1 MKKTPFL
8 ALLLA
13 CSLGAMAQTASSLTD
28 YVEPRIGTAHCRS
41 FHFAPGSMPFGMAKP
56 GPSTNGSLGNADGWQ
71 ATGYDYRDKSI
82 EGFVCTHEF
91 QVGGI
96 TVAPS
101 TGLLLTTPGNPDG
114 TGPRGYR
121 SGYTHDDEEATAGYY
136 RVMLND
142 YDINAEVT
150 ATQRVA
156 FMRFTYPETQ
166 MAHLIFDIGHQQ
178 GESGKVKDAEVWVS
192 EDGTVEGWVVTLPEY
207 IKKYQRGADQRIYFS
222 AVVDKKPVFVGT
234 FNGDEAYEDRTYAHG
249 KGAGAY
255 LNFHTKDGDQIT
267 VKVGI
272 SYTSVQNARINLK
285 AEATGVSFDQAR
297 AASQQAWEEA
307 LSRIKVEQGAWGKVQ
322 EKTKGTKNSTAS
334 SPSSLAPDMVK
345 FYTGLYHAL
354 LGRGV
359 MSDVNGAY
367 PKHDGTI
374 GQVPMKDGKP
384 LYRMFNTDAMWG
396 GQWNLTQL
404 WALAY
409 PDHLSEFVS
418 STLQEYKDCGWLADG
433 LANSKYVSGVGTNQL
448 PLMIDAAYQ
457 CGIRDFDLDLAYEAC
472 LKNEMDGENRPEG
485 AGKDDTA
492 DFVELGYAPHK
503 NPGERGEDFYFSGSH
518 TLEYSFSA
526 YATAMLA
533 KSLGETEY
541 YDKLMWMARGWE
553 RIFDEKTGYMHP
565 RLKNGEFIA
574 NFDPMQVW
582 RGFQEGNA
590 VQYTFYVPHMPEE
603 LIKKVGADEFNK
615 RLNDIFTASQPQI
628 FSGGKEID
636 AFAGLRTYY
645 NQGNQPCLHISWLF
659 NHSGRPDLSQKWVRA
674 ICDEFYGT
682 DGIHGYGYGQ
692 DEDQGQ
698 LGAWYVMSALGLF
711 AVDGLTSPEPAFSI
725 GSPVFDKATIKLN
738 KDYYKGSE
746 FVITTKNNSK
756 KNVYVQSQ
764 KLINGE
770 KSSAGSIKFSDVVK
784 GGTLEL
790 TMTKKPDA
798 SKSAQKK

>member
-1 MKKTPFL
+1 MKRN
-8 ALLLA
+8 LLLPTLFA
-13 CSLGAMAQTASSLTD
+13 CTITAAAQTAQSLTSF
-28 YVEPRIGTAHCRS
+28 VEPRIGTAHCRS

-101 TGLLLTTPGNPDG
+101 TGVLLTTPGHPDG
-114 TGPRGYR
+114 TSSKGYR
-121 SGYTHDDEEATAGYY
+121 SAFTHDEEYATAGYY
-136 RVMLND
+136 QVRLQD

-150 ATQRVA
+150 ATDRVA
-156 FMRFTYPETQ
+156 FLRFTFPESKT
-166 MAHLIFDIGHQQ
+166 AHLIFDIGHQQ
-178 GESGKVKDAEVWVS
+178 GESGKVKDAEVWIN
-192 EDGTVEGWVVTLPEY
+192 EDGSVEGWVVTLPEY

-222 AVVDKKPVFVGT
+222 AVIDKKAVSAGT
-234 FNGDEAYEDRTYAHG
+234 FNGNDIHENETYAHG
-249 KGAGAY
+249 IGAGAY
-255 LNFHTKDGDQIT
+255 LNFNTAEDEQIT
-267 VKVGI
+267 AKVGI

-285 AEATGVSFDQAR
+285 AEAANVSFDQAR

-307 LSRIKVEQGAWGKVQ
+307 LGRIIIDQQ
-322 EKTKGTKNSTAS
+322 ELVKNEERRTKNKSNS
-334 SPSSLAPDMVK
+334 DSSLFTLHSSLIK
-345 FYTGLYHAL
+345 FYTGLYHGL

-374 GQVPMKDGKP
+374 GQVPMEGGKP
-384 LYRMFNTDAMWG
+384 KFRMFNTDAMWG

-404 WALAY
+404 WALVY
-409 PDHLSEFVS
+409 PEHLSEFVS

-472 LKNEMDGENRPEG
+472 LKNELDGEHRPEG

-533 KSLGETEY
+533 KSLGQMEY

-615 RLNDIFTASQPQI
+615 RLDDIFTASQPQI

-698 LGAWYVMSALGLF
+698 LGSWYVMAAIGLF
-711 AVDGLTSPEPAFSI
+711 AVDGLTSPEPVFSI
-725 GSPVFDKATIKLN
+725 GSPLFDKVTIKLN
-738 KDYYKGSE
+738 PKYFKGKE
-746 FVITTKNNSK
+746 FVITTQNNSK
-756 KNVYVQSQ
+756 KNVYLQTVS
-764 KLINGE
+764 INGKE
-770 KSSAGSIKFSDVVK
+770 STEGSIKFADVVN
-784 GGTLEL
+784 GGTLEM
-790 TMTKKPDA
+790 TMDKKPPMADQI
-798 SKSAQKK
+798 K

>member
-1 MKKTPFL
+1 MKRLLF
-8 ALLLA
+8 LLLA
-13 CSLGAMAQTASSLTD
+13 SCSLLLVQAERLTD

-71 ATGYDYRDKSI
+71 ATGYDYRDTSI

-101 TGLLLTTPGNPDG
+101 TGLLLTTPGKPDG

-121 SGYTHDDEEATAGYY
+121 SAYSHDEEYATAGYY
-136 RVMLND
+136 QVLLQD

-156 FMRFTYPETQ
+156 FLRFTYPETQ
-166 MAHLIFDIGHQQ
+166 TAHLIFDIGHQQ
-178 GESGKVKDAEVWVS
+178 GESGKVKDAEVWIN
-192 EDGTVEGWVVTLPEY
+192 EDGTVEGWVITRPEY
-207 IKKYQRGADQRIYFS
+207 IKKYQPGADQRIYFS
-222 AVVDKKPVFVGT
+222 AVTDKKSTIFGT
-234 FNGDEAYEDRTYAHG
+234 FNGDDIHEGQTYAHG
-249 KGAGAY
+249 VGAGAY
-255 LNFHTKDGDQIT
+255 LNFVTKPDEQVT

-297 AASQQAWEEA
+297 DASQMIWGEA
-307 LSRIKVEQGAWGKVQ
+307 LGRIRVEGKN
-322 EKTKGTKNSTAS
+322 EDDLK
-334 SPSSLAPDMVK
+334 K

-374 GQVPMKDGKP
+374 GQVPLEHGVPKHH
-384 LYRMFNTDAMWG
+384 MFNTDAMWG

-409 PDHLSEFVS
+409 PDLLSEFVS
-418 STLQEYKDCGWLADG
+418 STLQEYEDCGWLADG

-457 CGIRDFDLDLAYEAC
+457 CGIRDFDLELAYDAC
-472 LKNEMDGENRPEG
+472 LKNELDGENRPEG

-526 YATAMLA
+526 YATAMFA
-533 KSLGETEY
+533 KSLGKTEY
-541 YDKLMWMARGWE
+541 LDRLMWMSRGWE

-590 VQYTFYVPHMPEE
+590 VQYTFYVPHTPEE
-603 LIKKVGADEFNK
+603 LIAKVGKDEFNK
-615 RLNDIFTASQPQI
+615 RLNDIFVASQPQI

-659 NHSGRPDLSQKWVRA
+659 NHSDRPDLSQKWVRA

-698 LGAWYVMSALGLF
+698 LGAWYVMAALGLF
-711 AVDGLTSPEPAFSI
+711 AVDGLTSPDPSFSI
-725 GSPVFDKATIKLN
+725 GSPIFDKAVIQLN
-738 KDYYKGSE
+738 PQYYKGRE
-746 FVITTKNNSK
+746 FVITARNNSK
-756 KNVYVQSQ
+756 KNVYVQPE

-770 KSSAGSIKFSDVVK
+770 TTTAGSIKFRDVVK
-784 GGTLEL
+784 GGTMEL
-790 TMTKKPDA
+790 TMLKKPA
-798 SKSAQKK
+798 KN

>member
-1 MKKTPFL
+1 MKRHLFL
-8 ALLLA
+8 ASLLA
-13 CSLGAMAQTASSLTD
+13 CTLVSMAQASKSLLQ
-28 YVEPRIGTAHCRS
+28 YVEPRIGTAHCRA

-71 ATGYDYRDKSI
+71 ATGYDYRDTSI

-101 TGLLLTTPGNPDG
+101 TGQLRTIPGLPDG
-114 TGPRGYR
+114 TGPKGYR
-121 SGYTHDDEEATAGYY
+121 SAFSHEEEYATAGYY
-136 RVMLND
+136 QVMLKD
-142 YDINAEVT
+142 YGINAEVT

-156 FMRFTYPETQ
+156 YLRFTFPESSS
-166 MAHLIFDIGHQQ
+166 AHLIFDIGHQQ
-178 GESGKVKDAEVWVS
+178 GESGKVKDSEVWIN
-192 EDGTVEGWVVTLPEY
+192 EDGTVEGYVITRPEY
-207 IKKYQRGADQRIYFS
+207 IKKYQPNADQRIYFS
-222 AVVDKKPVFVGT
+222 AVVDKKANSHGT
-234 FNGDEAYEDRTYAHG
+234 FNGEEVHENQTYAHG
-249 KGAGAY
+249 LGAGAY
-255 LNFHTKDGDQIT
+255 LNYNTKKGEQIT
-267 VKVGI
+267 AKVGI

-285 AEATGVSFDQAR
+285 AEATSVGFDQAR
-297 AASQQAWEEA
+297 DASQMIWGEA
-307 LSRIKVEQGAWGKVQ
+307 LGRIRVEGKN
-322 EKTKGTKNSTAS
+322 EEDLK
-334 SPSSLAPDMVK
+334 K

-374 GQVPMKDGKP
+374 GQVPVEHGAPKHH
-384 LYRMFNTDAMWG
+384 MFNTDAMWG

-409 PDHLSEFVS
+409 PEHLSEFVS

-472 LKNEMDGENRPEG
+472 LKNEMDGNHRPEG

-503 NPGERGEDFYFSGSH
+503 NLGERGEDFYFSGSH
-518 TLEYSFSA
+518 TLEYAFSA
-526 YATAMLA
+526 YATAMLG
-533 KSLGETEY
+533 KSLGKTQD
-541 YDKLMWMARGWE
+541 YDKLIWMSKGWE

-565 RLKNGEFIA
+565 RLKNGDFIA

-590 VQYTFYVPHMPEE
+590 VQYTFYVPHTPEE
-603 LIKKVGADEFNK
+603 LIKKVGKDEFNK

-698 LGAWYVMSALGLF
+698 LGAWYVMSSIGLF

-725 GSPVFDKATIKLN
+725 GSPIFDKVVIKLN
-738 KDYYKGSE
+738 KQYYKGDE

-756 KNVYVQSQ
+756 QNVYVKPS
-764 KLINGE
+764 KVINGK
-770 KSSAGSIKFSDVVK
+770 KSTAGSIKFSDVTN
-784 GGTLEL
+784 GGTLNL
-790 TMTKKPDA
+790 TMKK
-798 SKSAQKK
+798 

>member
-1 MKKTPFL
+1 MKAKATLLFL
-8 ALLLA
+8 PLT
-13 CSLGAMAQTASSLTD
+13 CSFLVLKAQSLVS
-28 YVEPRIGTAHCRS
+28 YVEPRIGTAHCRA

-71 ATGYDYRDKSI
+71 ATGYDYRDTSI

-101 TGLLLTTPGNPDG
+101 TGQLFTIPGNPDG

-121 SGYTHDDEEATAGYY
+121 SSFIHDDEYATAGYY
-136 RVMLND
+136 QVLLKD

-150 ATQRVA
+150 ATDRVA
-156 FMRFTYPETQ
+156 FLRFTYPETR

-178 GESGKVKDAEVWVS
+178 GESGKVKDSEVWIN
-192 EDGTVEGWVVTLPEY
+192 EDGSVEGWVVTRPEY
-207 IKKYQRGADQRIYFS
+207 IKKYQPGADQRIYFS
-222 AVVDKKPVFVGT
+222 AILNKKAVSCGV
-234 FNGDEAYEDRTYAHG
+234 FNGSNIHEKEMYAHG
-249 KGAGAY
+249 IGAGAY
-255 LNFHTKDGDQIT
+255 LNFNTQEDEQIT
-267 VKVGI
+267 VKVAI
-272 SYTSVQNARINLK
+272 SYTSVQNARINLRT
-285 AEATGVSFDQAR
+285 EATGVSFDEAR
-297 AASQQAWEEA
+297 TASQKAWEEA
-307 LSRIKVEQGAWGKVQ
+307 LGRILVEGKN
-322 EKTKGTKNSTAS
+322 EDDLK
-334 SPSSLAPDMVK
+334 K
-345 FYTGLYHAL
+345 FYSGLYHGL

-374 GQVPMKDGKP
+374 GQIPMDKGKP
-384 LYRMFNTDAMWG
+384 KFRMFNTDAMWG

-404 WALAY
+404 WAVAY
-409 PDHLSEFVS
+409 PEHLSEFVS

-503 NPGERGEDFYFSGSH
+503 NPGEHGEDFYFSGSH

-533 KSLGETEY
+533 KSLGKTEY
-541 YDKLMWMARGWE
+541 LDKLMWMSRGWE

-565 RLKNGEFIA
+565 RLKNGEYIA

-590 VQYTFYVPHMPEE
+590 VQYTFYVPHTPEE
-603 LIKKVGADEFNK
+603 LIKKVGVDEFNK
-615 RLNDIFTASQPQI
+615 RLDGIFAASQPQI

-698 LGAWYVMSALGLF
+698 LGSWYVMSSIGLF
-711 AVDGLTSPEPAFSI
+711 AVDGLTSEEPLFSI
-725 GSPVFDKATIKLN
+725 GSPLFDKVTIKLN
-738 KDYYKGSE
+738 KQYYPGDV
-746 FVITTKNNSK
+746 FVITTKNNSPT
-756 KNVYVQSQ
+756 NVYVQPT
-764 KLINGE
+764 KTINGR
-770 KSSAGSIKFSDVVK
+770 KCTDWSVKFSDVVS
-784 GGTLEL
+784 GGSMEL
-790 TMTKKPDA
+790 MMSKKPVRMR
-798 SKSAQKK
+798 

>member
-1 MKKTPFL
+1 M
-8 ALLLA
+8 LLA
-13 CSLGAMAQTASSLTD
+13 SCAFLRAEAQTSQSLIQ

-71 ATGYDYRDKSI
+71 ATGYDYRDTSI

-101 TGLLLTTPGNPDG
+101 TGQLRTLPGNPDG
-114 TGPRGYR
+114 TGPKGYR
-121 SGYTHDDEEATAGYY
+121 SAYSHDQEYATAGYY
-136 RVMLND
+136 QVMLQD
-142 YDINAEVT
+142 YNINAEVT
-150 ATQRVA
+150 ATDRVA
-156 FMRFTYPETQ
+156 YLRFTFPESKSS
-166 MAHLIFDIGHQQ
+166 HLIFDIGHQQ
-178 GESGKVKDAEVWVS
+178 GESGKVKDSEVWIN
-192 EDGTVEGWVVTLPEY
+192 EDGSVEGWVVTLPEY
-207 IKKYQRGADQRIYFS
+207 IKKYQPGADQRIYFS
-222 AVVDKKPVFVGT
+222 AIVDKKPTKGGV
-234 FNGDEAYEDRTYAHG
+234 FNGNKVSENQSYAHG
-249 KGAGAY
+249 IGAGAY
-255 LNFHTKDGDQIT
+255 LDFNTSKDEQIT

-285 AEATGVSFDQAR
+285 AEATGVSFDEAK
-297 AASQQAWEEA
+297 AASQKAWEEA
-307 LSRIKVEQGAWGKVQ
+307 LGRIIVEGNNQDDLK
-322 EKTKGTKNSTAS
+322 
-334 SPSSLAPDMVK
+334 K
-345 FYTGLYHAL
+345 FYSGLYHAL

-367 PKHDGTI
+367 PKHNGTI
-374 GQVPMKDGKP
+374 GQVPMEGGKP
-384 LYRMFNTDAMWG
+384 KYRMYNTDAMWG

-409 PDHLSEFVS
+409 PEHLSEFVS

-457 CGIRDFDLDLAYEAC
+457 CGIRDFDLELAYEAC
-472 LKNEMDGENRPEG
+472 LKNEMDGKNRPQG

-503 NPGERGEDFYFSGSH
+503 ELGERGEDFYFSGSH
-518 TLEYSFSA
+518 TLEYAFSA
-526 YATAMLA
+526 YATAMLG
-533 KSLGETEY
+533 KSLGKTQD

-565 RLKNGEFIA
+565 RLRNGEFIA

-603 LIKKVGADEFNK
+603 LIKKVGEDEFNK

-698 LGAWYVMSALGLF
+698 LGSWYVLAGIGLF
-711 AVDGLTSPEPAFSI
+711 AVDGLTSPEPEFSI
-725 GSPVFDKATIKLN
+725 GSPIFDKVTIKLN
-738 KDYYKGSE
+738 PDYFKGKE
-746 FVITTKNNSK
+746 FVITAKNNSK
-756 KNVYVQSQ
+756 KNIYVKPS
-764 KLINGE
+764 KLINGK
-770 KSSAGSIKFSDVVK
+770 KSKAGSIKFSDVTN
-784 GGTLEL
+784 GGTLNL
-790 TMTKKPDA
+790 TMSKKP
-798 SKSAQKK
+798 

>member
-1 MKKTPFL
+1 MKKGFL
-8 ALLLA
+8 SLVLLA
-13 CSLGAMAQTASSLTD
+13 SCAFLRAEAQTSQSLIQ

-71 ATGYDYRDKSI
+71 ATGYDYRDTSI

-101 TGLLLTTPGNPDG
+101 TGQLRTLPGNPDG
-114 TGPRGYR
+114 TGPKGYR
-121 SGYTHDDEEATAGYY
+121 SAYSHDQEYATAGYY
-136 RVMLND
+136 QVMLQD
-142 YDINAEVT
+142 YNINAEVT
-150 ATQRVA
+150 ATDRVA
-156 FMRFTYPETQ
+156 YLRFTFPESKSS
-166 MAHLIFDIGHQQ
+166 HLIFDIGHQQ
-178 GESGKVKDAEVWVS
+178 GESGKVKDSEVWIN
-192 EDGTVEGWVVTLPEY
+192 EDGSVEGWVVTLPEY
-207 IKKYQRGADQRIYFS
+207 IKKYQPGADQRIYFS
-222 AVVDKKPVFVGT
+222 AIVDKKPTKGGV
-234 FNGDEAYEDRTYAHG
+234 FNGNKVSENQTYAHG
-249 KGAGAY
+249 IGAGAY
-255 LNFHTKDGDQIT
+255 LDFNTSKDEQIT

-285 AEATGVSFDQAR
+285 AEATGVSFDEAK
-297 AASQQAWEEA
+297 AASQKAWEKA
-307 LSRIKVEQGAWGKVQ
+307 LGRIIVEGNNQDDLK
-322 EKTKGTKNSTAS
+322 
-334 SPSSLAPDMVK
+334 K
-345 FYTGLYHAL
+345 FYSGLYHAL

-367 PKHDGTI
+367 PKHNGTI
-374 GQVPMKDGKP
+374 GQVPMEGGKP
-384 LYRMFNTDAMWG
+384 KYRMYNTDAMWG

-409 PDHLSEFVS
+409 PEHLSEFVS

-457 CGIRDFDLDLAYEAC
+457 CGIRDFDLELAYEAC
-472 LKNEMDGENRPEG
+472 LKNEMDGKNRPQG

-503 NPGERGEDFYFSGSH
+503 ELGERGEDFYFSGSH
-518 TLEYSFSA
+518 TLEYAFSA
-526 YATAMLA
+526 YATAMLG
-533 KSLGETEY
+533 KSLGKTQD

-565 RLKNGEFIA
+565 RLRNGEFIA

-603 LIKKVGADEFNK
+603 LIKKVGEDEFNK

-698 LGAWYVMSALGLF
+698 LGSWYVLAGIGLF
-711 AVDGLTSPEPAFSI
+711 AVDGLTSPEPEFSI
-725 GSPVFDKATIKLN
+725 GSPIFDKVTIKLN
-738 KDYYKGSE
+738 PDYFKGKE
-746 FVITTKNNSK
+746 FVITAKNNSK
-756 KNVYVQSQ
+756 KNIYVKPS
-764 KLINGE
+764 KLINGK
-770 KSSAGSIKFSDVVK
+770 KSKAGSIKFSDVTN
-784 GGTLEL
+784 GGTLNL
-790 TMTKKPDA
+790 TMSKKP
-798 SKSAQKK
+798 

>member
-1 MKKTPFL
+1 MKRNLFL
-8 ALLLA
+8 ASFLV
-13 CSLGAMAQTASSLTD
+13 CTLGMMAQASKPLIQ
-28 YVEPRIGTAHCRS
+28 YVEPRIGTAHCRA

-71 ATGYDYRDKSI
+71 ATGYDYRDSSI

-114 TGPRGYR
+114 SGPRGYR
-121 SGYTHDDEEATAGYY
+121 SAYSHEREYATAGYY
-136 RVMLND
+136 QVMLDD

-150 ATQRVA
+150 ATTRVA
-156 FMRFTYPETQ
+156 FLRFTFPETQ
-166 MAHLIFDIGHQQ
+166 MAHIIFDIGHQQ
-178 GESGKVKDAEVWVS
+178 GESGKVKDSEVWIN
-192 EDGTVEGWVVTLPEY
+192 EDGTVEGYVITRPEY
-207 IKKYQRGADQRIYFS
+207 IKKYQPNADQRIYFS
-222 AVVDKKPVFVGT
+222 AVVDKKPVFYSV
-234 FNGDEAYEDRTYAHG
+234 FNGDNVSETETYAHG
-249 KGAGAY
+249 LGAGAY
-255 LNFHTKDGDQIT
+255 LNFHTKDNEQIT

-285 AEATGVSFDQAR
+285 AEATDVTFDEVK
-297 AASQQAWEEA
+297 ASSQKAWEEA
-307 LSRIKVEQGAWGKVQ
+307 LKRVEVEGKN
-322 EKTKGTKNSTAS
+322 EDDK
-334 SPSSLAPDMVK
+334 VK

-354 LGRGV
+354 LGRGI

-374 GQVPMKDGKP
+374 GQVPMEGGKP
-384 LYRMFNTDAMWG
+384 KYRMFNTDAMWG

-409 PDHLSEFVS
+409 PEHLSEFVS
-418 STLQEYKDCGWLADG
+418 SMLQEYKDCGWLADG

-472 LKNEMDGENRPEG
+472 LKNEMDGNRRPEG

-503 NPGERGEDFYFSGSH
+503 NLGERGEDFYFSGSH

-526 YATAMLA
+526 YATAMLG
-533 KSLGETEY
+533 KSLGKMQD
-541 YDKLMWMARGWE
+541 YDKLMWMSKGWE

-565 RLKNGEFIA
+565 RLKNGDFIA

-590 VQYTFYVPHMPEE
+590 VQYTFYVPHTPEE
-603 LIKKVGADEFNK
+603 LIKKVGKDEFNK

-698 LGAWYVMSALGLF
+698 LGAWYVMSSIGLF
-711 AVDGLTSPEPAFSI
+711 AVDGLTSPEPSFSI
-725 GSPVFDKATIKLN
+725 GSPIFDKVTIKLN
-738 KDYYKGSE
+738 LQYYKGKE
-746 FVITTKNNSK
+746 FVITAKNNSK
-756 KNVYVQSQ
+756 KNVYLKPQ
-764 KLINGE
+764 KALNGQ
-770 KSSAGSIKFSDVVK
+770 KTTAGSIKFSDVVK
-784 GGTLEL
+784 GGTMEL
-790 TMTKKPDA
+790 TMSKKP
-798 SKSAQKK
+798 

>member
-1 MKKTPFL
+1 MKKGFL
-8 ALLLA
+8 SLMLLA
-13 CSLGAMAQTASSLTD
+13 SCAFLRAEAQTSQSLIQ

-71 ATGYDYRDKSI
+71 ATGYDYRDTSI

-101 TGLLLTTPGNPDG
+101 TGQLRTLPGNPDG
-114 TGPRGYR
+114 TGPKGYR
-121 SGYTHDDEEATAGYY
+121 SAYSHDQEHATAGYY
-136 RVMLND
+136 QVMLKD
-142 YDINAEVT
+142 YNINAEVT
-150 ATQRVA
+150 ATDRVA
-156 FMRFTYPETQ
+156 YLRFTFPESKSS
-166 MAHLIFDIGHQQ
+166 HLIFDIGHQQ
-178 GESGKVKDAEVWVS
+178 GESGKVKDSEVWIN
-192 EDGTVEGWVVTLPEY
+192 EDGSVEGWVVTLPEY
-207 IKKYQRGADQRIYFS
+207 IKKYQPGADQRIYFS
-222 AVVDKKPVFVGT
+222 AIVDKKPTKGGV
-234 FNGDEAYEDRTYAHG
+234 FNGNKVSENQTYAHG
-249 KGAGAY
+249 IGAGAY
-255 LNFHTKDGDQIT
+255 LDFNTSKDEQIT

-285 AEATGVSFDQAR
+285 AEATGVSFDEAK
-297 AASQQAWEEA
+297 AASQKAWEEA
-307 LSRIKVEQGAWGKVQ
+307 LGRIIVEGNNQDDLK
-322 EKTKGTKNSTAS
+322 
-334 SPSSLAPDMVK
+334 K
-345 FYTGLYHAL
+345 FYSGLYHAL

-367 PKHDGTI
+367 PKHNGTI
-374 GQVPMKDGKP
+374 GQVPMEGGKP
-384 LYRMFNTDAMWG
+384 KYRMYNTDAMWG

-409 PDHLSEFVS
+409 PEHLSEFVS

-457 CGIRDFDLDLAYEAC
+457 CGIRDFDLELAYEAC
-472 LKNEMDGENRPEG
+472 LKNEMDGKNRPQG

-503 NPGERGEDFYFSGSH
+503 ELGERGEDFYFSGSH
-518 TLEYSFSA
+518 TLEYAFSA
-526 YATAMLA
+526 YATAMLG
-533 KSLGETEY
+533 KSLGKTQD

-565 RLKNGEFIA
+565 RLRNGEFIA

-603 LIKKVGADEFNK
+603 LIKKVGEDEFNK

-698 LGAWYVMSALGLF
+698 LGSWYVLAGIGLF
-711 AVDGLTSPEPAFSI
+711 AVDGLTSPEPEFSI
-725 GSPVFDKATIKLN
+725 GSPIFDKVTIKLN
-738 KDYYKGSE
+738 PDYFKGKE
-746 FVITTKNNSK
+746 FVITAKNNSK
-756 KNVYVQSQ
+756 KNIYVKPS
-764 KLINGE
+764 KLINGK
-770 KSSAGSIKFSDVVK
+770 KSKAGSIKFSDVTN
-784 GGTLEL
+784 GGTLNL
-790 TMTKKPDA
+790 TMSKKP
-798 SKSAQKK
+798 

>member
-1 MKKTPFL
+1 MNRKLLFA
-8 ALLLA
+8 ALFA
-13 CSLGAMAQTASSLTD
+13 CTLGSMAQPSTSLLQ

-71 ATGYDYRDKSI
+71 ATGYDYRDTSI

-101 TGLLLTTPGNPDG
+101 TGQLRTIPGLPDG
-114 TGPRGYR
+114 TGPKGYR
-121 SGYTHDDEEATAGYY
+121 SSFSHDREYATAGYY
-136 RVMLND
+136 QVRLDD

-156 FMRFTYPETQ
+156 YLRFTFPESQ
-166 MAHLIFDIGHQQ
+166 SAHLIFDIGHQQ
-178 GESGKVKDAEVWVS
+178 GESGKVKDSEVWIN
-192 EDGTVEGWVVTLPEY
+192 EDGTVEGYVITRPEY
-207 IKKYQRGADQRIYFS
+207 IKKYQPNADQRIYFS
-222 AVVDKKPVFVGT
+222 AVVDKKAASCGT
-234 FNGDEAYEDRTYAHG
+234 FNGEEVHAGQTYAHG
-249 KGAGAY
+249 LGAGAY
-255 LNFHTKDGDQIT
+255 LDFQTSKDEQIT

-272 SYTSVQNARINLK
+272 SYTSVQNARTNLR
-285 AEATGVSFDQAR
+285 AEGTGVSFDEAK
-297 AASQQAWEEA
+297 AASQKAWEEA
-307 LSRIKVEQGAWGKVQ
+307 LGRIQVESLSPTLSRGRGGNQQ
-322 EKTKGTKNSTAS
+322 PT
-334 SPSSLAPDMVK
+334 SLSLGRGVGGEAVK

-374 GQVPMKDGKP
+374 GQVPMKAGKP
-384 LYRMFNTDAMWG
+384 QFQMFNTDAIWG

-404 WALAY
+404 WALVY
-409 PDHLSEFVS
+409 PEHLSEFVS

-472 LKNEMDGENRPEG
+472 LKNEMDGDHRPAG

-503 NPGERGEDFYFSGSH
+503 ELGERGEDFYFSGSH

-533 KSLGETEY
+533 KSLGKTEHLE
-541 YDKLMWMARGWE
+541 KLMWMSRGWE

-565 RLKNGEFIA
+565 RLRNGNFIE

-590 VQYTFYVPHMPEE
+590 VQYTFYVPHTPEE
-603 LIKKVGADEFNK
+603 LIKKVGKDEFNK

-698 LGAWYVMSALGLF
+698 LGAWYVMSAIGLF
-711 AVDGLTSPEPAFSI
+711 AVDGLTSPEPSFSI
-725 GSPVFDKATIKLN
+725 GSPVFDKVTIQLNRQYFKGDKL
-738 KDYYKGSE
+738 
-746 FVITTKNNSK
+746 VITAKNNSK
-756 KNVYVQSQ
+756 KNVYVQPS
-764 KLINGE
+764 KVIGG
-770 KSSAGSIKFSDVVK
+770 KKTTAGSIKFSDLAA
-784 GGTLEL
+784 GTTINL
-790 TMTKKPDA
+790 TM
-798 SKSAQKK
+798 QKTPAKAR

>member
-1 MKKTPFL
+1 MKRHLFL
-8 ALLLA
+8 ASLLA
-13 CSLGAMAQTASSLTD
+13 CTLVSMAQASKSLLQ
-28 YVEPRIGTAHCRS
+28 YVEPRIGTAHCRA

-71 ATGYDYRDKSI
+71 ATGYDYRDTSI

-101 TGLLLTTPGNPDG
+101 TGQLRTIPGLPDG
-114 TGPRGYR
+114 TGPKGYR
-121 SGYTHDDEEATAGYY
+121 SAFSHEEEYATAGYY
-136 RVMLND
+136 QVMLKD
-142 YDINAEVT
+142 YGINAEVT

-156 FMRFTYPETQ
+156 YLRFTFPESSS
-166 MAHLIFDIGHQQ
+166 AHLIFDIGHQQ
-178 GESGKVKDAEVWVS
+178 GESGKVKDSEVWIN
-192 EDGTVEGWVVTLPEY
+192 EDGTVEGYVITRPEY
-207 IKKYQRGADQRIYFS
+207 IKKYQPNADQRIYFS
-222 AVVDKKPVFVGT
+222 AVVDKKANSHGT
-234 FNGDEAYEDRTYAHG
+234 FNGEEVHENQTYAHG
-249 KGAGAY
+249 LGAGAY
-255 LNFHTKDGDQIT
+255 LNYNTKKGEQIT
-267 VKVGI
+267 AKVGI

-285 AEATGVSFDQAR
+285 AEATGTTFDQVK
-297 AASQQAWEEA
+297 AASEMIWGEA
-307 LSRIKVEQGAWGKVQ
+307 LGRIRVEGKN
-322 EKTKGTKNSTAS
+322 EEDLK
-334 SPSSLAPDMVK
+334 K

-374 GQVPMKDGKP
+374 GQVPVEHGAPKHH
-384 LYRMFNTDAMWG
+384 MFNTDAMWG

-409 PDHLSEFVS
+409 PELLSEFVS

-472 LKNEMDGENRPEG
+472 LKNEMDGNHRPEG

-503 NPGERGEDFYFSGSH
+503 NLGERGEDFYFSGSH
-518 TLEYSFSA
+518 TLEYAFSA
-526 YATAMLA
+526 YATAMLG
-533 KSLGETEY
+533 KSLGKTQD
-541 YDKLMWMARGWE
+541 YDKLIWMSKGWE

-565 RLKNGEFIA
+565 RLKNGDFIA

-590 VQYTFYVPHMPEE
+590 VQYTFYVPHTPEE
-603 LIKKVGADEFNK
+603 LIKKVGKDEFNK
-615 RLNDIFTASQPQI
+615 RLNDIFVASQPQI

-698 LGAWYVMSALGLF
+698 LGAWYVMSSIGLF

-725 GSPVFDKATIKLN
+725 GSPIFDKVVIKLN
-738 KDYYKGSE
+738 KQYYKGDE

-756 KNVYVQSQ
+756 QNVYVKPS
-764 KLINGE
+764 KVINGK
-770 KSSAGSIKFSDVVK
+770 KSTAGSIKFSDVTN
-784 GGTLEL
+784 GGSMEL
-790 TMTKKPDA
+790 TMSKKP
-798 SKSAQKK
+798 

>member
-1 MKKTPFL
+1 M
-8 ALLLA
+8 LLA
-13 CSLGAMAQTASSLTD
+13 SCAFLRAEAQTSQSLIQ

-71 ATGYDYRDKSI
+71 ATGYDYRDTSI

-101 TGLLLTTPGNPDG
+101 TGQLRTLPGNPDG
-114 TGPRGYR
+114 TGPKGYR
-121 SGYTHDDEEATAGYY
+121 SAYSHDQEYATAGYY
-136 RVMLND
+136 QVMLQD
-142 YDINAEVT
+142 YNINAEVT
-150 ATQRVA
+150 ATDRVA
-156 FMRFTYPETQ
+156 YLRFTFPESKSS
-166 MAHLIFDIGHQQ
+166 HLIFDIGHQQ
-178 GESGKVKDAEVWVS
+178 GESGKVKDSEVWIN
-192 EDGTVEGWVVTLPEY
+192 EDGSVEGWVVTLPEY
-207 IKKYQRGADQRIYFS
+207 IKKYQPGADQRIYFS
-222 AVVDKKPVFVGT
+222 AIVDKKPTKGGV
-234 FNGDEAYEDRTYAHG
+234 FNGNKVSENQTYAHG
-249 KGAGAY
+249 IGAGAY
-255 LNFHTKDGDQIT
+255 LDFNTSKDEQIT

-285 AEATGVSFDQAR
+285 AEATGVSFDEAK
-297 AASQQAWEEA
+297 AASQKAWEEA
-307 LSRIKVEQGAWGKVQ
+307 LGRIIVEGNNQDDLK
-322 EKTKGTKNSTAS
+322 
-334 SPSSLAPDMVK
+334 K
-345 FYTGLYHAL
+345 FYSGLYHAL

-367 PKHDGTI
+367 PKHNGTI
-374 GQVPMKDGKP
+374 GQVPMEGGKP
-384 LYRMFNTDAMWG
+384 KYRMYNTDAMWG

-409 PDHLSEFVS
+409 PEHLSEFVS

-457 CGIRDFDLDLAYEAC
+457 CGIRDFDLELAYEAC
-472 LKNEMDGENRPEG
+472 LKNEMDGKNRPQG

-503 NPGERGEDFYFSGSH
+503 ELGERGEDFYFSGSH
-518 TLEYSFSA
+518 TLEYAFSA
-526 YATAMLA
+526 YATAMLG
-533 KSLGETEY
+533 KSLGKTQD

-565 RLKNGEFIA
+565 RLRNGEFIA

-603 LIKKVGADEFNK
+603 LIKKVGEDEFNK

-698 LGAWYVMSALGLF
+698 LGSWYVL
-711 AVDGLTSPEPAFSI
+711 
-725 GSPVFDKATIKLN
+725 
-738 KDYYKGSE
+738 
-746 FVITTKNNSK
+746 
-756 KNVYVQSQ
+756 
-764 KLINGE
+764 
-770 KSSAGSIKFSDVVK
+770 AGI
-784 GGTLEL
+784 
-790 TMTKKPDA
+790 
-798 SKSAQKK
+798 

>member
-1 MKKTPFL
+1 MKRHLFL
-8 ALLLA
+8 ASLLA
-13 CSLGAMAQTASSLTD
+13 CTLVSMAQASKSLLQ
-28 YVEPRIGTAHCRS
+28 YVEPRIGTAHCRA

-71 ATGYDYRDKSI
+71 ATGYDYRDTSI

-101 TGLLLTTPGNPDG
+101 TGQLRTIPGLPDG
-114 TGPRGYR
+114 TGPKGYR
-121 SGYTHDDEEATAGYY
+121 SAFSHEEEYATAGYY
-136 RVMLND
+136 QVMLKD
-142 YDINAEVT
+142 YGINAEVT

-156 FMRFTYPETQ
+156 YLRFTFPESSS
-166 MAHLIFDIGHQQ
+166 AHLIFDIGHQQ
-178 GESGKVKDAEVWVS
+178 GESGKVKDSEVWIN
-192 EDGTVEGWVVTLPEY
+192 EDGTVEGYVITRPEY
-207 IKKYQRGADQRIYFS
+207 IKKYQPNADQRIYFS
-222 AVVDKKPVFVGT
+222 AVVDKKANSHGT
-234 FNGDEAYEDRTYAHG
+234 FNGEEVHENQTYAHG
-249 KGAGAY
+249 LGAGAY
-255 LNFHTKDGDQIT
+255 LNYNTKKGEQIT
-267 VKVGI
+267 AKVGI

-285 AEATGVSFDQAR
+285 AEATSVGFDQAR
-297 AASQQAWEEA
+297 DASQMIWGEA
-307 LSRIKVEQGAWGKVQ
+307 LGRIRVEGKN
-322 EKTKGTKNSTAS
+322 EEDLK
-334 SPSSLAPDMVK
+334 K

-374 GQVPMKDGKP
+374 GQVPVEHGAPKHH
-384 LYRMFNTDAMWG
+384 MFNTDAMWG

-409 PDHLSEFVS
+409 PEHLSEFVS

-457 CGIRDFDLDLAYEAC
+457 CGIRDFDLNLAYEAC
-472 LKNEMDGENRPEG
+472 LKNEMDGNHRPEG

-503 NPGERGEDFYFSGSH
+503 NLGERGEDFYFSGSH
-518 TLEYSFSA
+518 TLEYAFSA
-526 YATAMLA
+526 YATAMLG
-533 KSLGETEY
+533 KSLGKTQD
-541 YDKLMWMARGWE
+541 YDKLIWMSKGWE

-565 RLKNGEFIA
+565 RLKNGDFIA

-590 VQYTFYVPHMPEE
+590 VQYTFYVPHTPEE
-603 LIKKVGADEFNK
+603 LIKKVGKDEFNK
-615 RLNDIFTASQPQI
+615 RLNDIFVASQPQI

-698 LGAWYVMSALGLF
+698 LGAWYVMSSIGLF

-725 GSPVFDKATIKLN
+725 GSPIFDKVVIKLN
-738 KDYYKGSE
+738 KQYYKGDE

-756 KNVYVQSQ
+756 QNVYVKPS
-764 KLINGE
+764 KVINGK
-770 KSSAGSIKFSDVVK
+770 KSTAGSIKFSDVTN
-784 GGTLEL
+784 GGTLNL
-790 TMTKKPDA
+790 TMKK
-798 SKSAQKK
+798 

>member
-1 MKKTPFL
+1 M
-8 ALLLA
+8 LLA
-13 CSLGAMAQTASSLTD
+13 SCAFLRAEAQTSQSLIQ

-71 ATGYDYRDKSI
+71 ATGYDYRDTSI

-101 TGLLLTTPGNPDG
+101 TGQLRTLPGNPDG
-114 TGPRGYR
+114 TGPKGYR
-121 SGYTHDDEEATAGYY
+121 SAYSHDQEYATAGYY
-136 RVMLND
+136 QVMLQD
-142 YDINAEVT
+142 YNINAEVT
-150 ATQRVA
+150 ATDRVA
-156 FMRFTYPETQ
+156 YLRFTFPESKSS
-166 MAHLIFDIGHQQ
+166 HLIFDIGHQQ
-178 GESGKVKDAEVWVS
+178 GESGKVKDSEVWIN
-192 EDGTVEGWVVTLPEY
+192 EDGSVEGWVVTLPEY
-207 IKKYQRGADQRIYFS
+207 IKKYQPGADQRIYFS
-222 AVVDKKPVFVGT
+222 AIVDKKPTKGGV
-234 FNGDEAYEDRTYAHG
+234 FNGNKVSENQTYAHG
-249 KGAGAY
+249 IGAGAY
-255 LNFHTKDGDQIT
+255 LDFNTSKDEQIT

-285 AEATGVSFDQAR
+285 VEATGVSFDEAK
-297 AASQQAWEEA
+297 AASQKAWEEA
-307 LSRIKVEQGAWGKVQ
+307 LGRIIVEGNNQDDLK
-322 EKTKGTKNSTAS
+322 
-334 SPSSLAPDMVK
+334 K
-345 FYTGLYHAL
+345 FYSGLYHAL

-367 PKHDGTI
+367 PKHNGTI
-374 GQVPMKDGKP
+374 GQVPMEGGKP
-384 LYRMFNTDAMWG
+384 KYRMYNTDAMWG

-409 PDHLSEFVS
+409 PEHLSEFVS

-457 CGIRDFDLDLAYEAC
+457 CGIRDFDLELAYEAC
-472 LKNEMDGENRPEG
+472 LKNEMDGKNRPQG

-503 NPGERGEDFYFSGSH
+503 ELGERGEDFYFSGSH
-518 TLEYSFSA
+518 TLEYAFSA
-526 YATAMLA
+526 YATAMLG
-533 KSLGETEY
+533 KSLGKTQD

-565 RLKNGEFIA
+565 RLRNGEFIA

-603 LIKKVGADEFNK
+603 LIKKVGEDEFNK

-698 LGAWYVMSALGLF
+698 LGSWYVLAGIGLF
-711 AVDGLTSPEPAFSI
+711 AVDGLTSPEPEFSI
-725 GSPVFDKATIKLN
+725 GSPIFDKVTIKLN
-738 KDYYKGSE
+738 PDYFKGKE
-746 FVITTKNNSK
+746 FVITAKNNSK
-756 KNVYVQSQ
+756 KNIYVKPS
-764 KLINGE
+764 KLINGK
-770 KSSAGSIKFSDVVK
+770 KSKAGSIRFSDVTN
-784 GGTLEL
+784 GGTLNL
-790 TMTKKPDA
+790 TMSKKP
-798 SKSAQKK
+798 

>member
-1 MKKTPFL
+1 MKRN
-8 ALLLA
+8 LLLA
-13 CSLGAMAQTASSLTD
+13 SLLACALGSMAQASKSLIQ
-28 YVEPRIGTAHCRS
+28 YVEPRIGTAHCRA

-71 ATGYDYRDKSI
+71 ATGYDYRDTSI

-101 TGLLLTTPGNPDG
+101 TGILLTTPGNPDG

-121 SGYTHDDEEATAGYY
+121 SGYSHDNEYATAGYY
-136 RVMLND
+136 QVKLD
-142 YDINAEVT
+142 EYDINAEVT

-156 FMRFTYPETQ
+156 YLRFTYPETQ

-178 GESGKVKDAEVWVS
+178 GESGKVKDSEVWVN
-192 EDGTVEGWVVTLPEY
+192 EDGTVEGYVITRPEY
-207 IKKYQRGADQRIYFS
+207 IKKYQPNADQRIYFS
-222 AVVDKKPVFVGT
+222 AVVDKKPIFCGT
-234 FNGDEAYEDRTYAHG
+234 FNGDEIYDDRTYAHG
-249 KGAGAY
+249 VGAGAF
-255 LNFHTKDGDQIT
+255 LNFHTKEGEQIT

-272 SYTSVQNARINLK
+272 SYTSVQNARINLR
-285 AEATGVSFDQAR
+285 AEATGVSFDQAK
-297 AASQQAWEEA
+297 AGSQQAWEEA
-307 LSRIKVEQGAWGKVQ
+307 LSQIQVEGKNEQ
-322 EKTKGTKNSTAS
+322 DLK
-334 SPSSLAPDMVK
+334 K
-345 FYTGLYHAL
+345 FYSGLYHAL

-374 GQVPMKDGKP
+374 GQVPMEGGKP
-384 LYRMFNTDAMWG
+384 KFQMFNTDAMWG

-409 PDHLSEFVS
+409 PEHLSEFVS

-457 CGIRDFDLDLAYEAC
+457 CGIRDFDLELAYEAC
-472 LKNEMDGENRPEG
+472 LKNEMDGHNRPSG

-503 NPGERGEDFYFSGSH
+503 NLGERGEDFYFSGSH

-533 KSLGETEY
+533 KSLGKTEHL
-541 YDKLMWMARGWE
+541 DKLMWMARGWE

-565 RLKNGEFIA
+565 RLKNGDFIE

-603 LIKKVGADEFNK
+603 LIKKVGKDEFNK

-674 ICDEFYGT
+674 ICDEFYGV

-698 LGAWYVMSALGLF
+698 LGAWYVMAGIGLF
-711 AVDGLTSPEPAFSI
+711 AVDGLTSPEPSFSI
-725 GSPVFDKATIKLN
+725 GSPIFDKVTIKLN
-738 KDYYKGSE
+738 PQYFKGKE
-746 FVITTKNNSK
+746 FVITAKNNSK
-756 KNVYVQSQ
+756 QNVYVKPS
-764 KLINGE
+764 KRING
-770 KSSAGSIKFSDVVK
+770 SSSKAGSIKFSDVVK
-784 GGTLEL
+784 GGTMEL
-790 TMTKKPDA
+790 TMAKKP
-798 SKSAQKK
+798 

>member
-1 MKKTPFL
+1 M
-8 ALLLA
+8 LLA
-13 CSLGAMAQTASSLTD
+13 SCAFLRAEAQTSQSLIQ

-71 ATGYDYRDKSI
+71 ATGYDYRDTSI

-101 TGLLLTTPGNPDG
+101 TGQLRTLPGNPDG
-114 TGPRGYR
+114 TGPKGYR
-121 SGYTHDDEEATAGYY
+121 SAYSHDQEYATAGYY
-136 RVMLND
+136 QVMLQD
-142 YDINAEVT
+142 YNINAEVT
-150 ATQRVA
+150 ATDRVA
-156 FMRFTYPETQ
+156 YLRFTFPESKSS
-166 MAHLIFDIGHQQ
+166 HLIFDIGHQQ
-178 GESGKVKDAEVWVS
+178 GESGKVKDSEVWIN
-192 EDGTVEGWVVTLPEY
+192 EDGSVEGWVVTLPEY
-207 IKKYQRGADQRIYFS
+207 IKKYQPGADQRIYFS
-222 AVVDKKPVFVGT
+222 AIVDKKPTKGGV
-234 FNGDEAYEDRTYAHG
+234 FNGNKVSENQTYAHG
-249 KGAGAY
+249 IGAGAY
-255 LNFHTKDGDQIT
+255 LDFNTSKDEQIT

-285 AEATGVSFDQAR
+285 AEATGVSFDEAK
-297 AASQQAWEEA
+297 AASQKAWEEA
-307 LSRIKVEQGAWGKVQ
+307 LGRIIVEGNNQDDLK
-322 EKTKGTKNSTAS
+322 
-334 SPSSLAPDMVK
+334 K
-345 FYTGLYHAL
+345 FYSGLYHAL

-367 PKHDGTI
+367 PKHNGTI
-374 GQVPMKDGKP
+374 GQVPMEGGKP
-384 LYRMFNTDAMWG
+384 KYRMYNTDAMWG

-409 PDHLSEFVS
+409 PEHLSEFVS

-457 CGIRDFDLDLAYEAC
+457 CGIRDFDLELAYEAC
-472 LKNEMDGENRPEG
+472 LKNEMDGKNRPQG

-503 NPGERGEDFYFSGSH
+503 ELGERGEDFYFSGSH
-518 TLEYSFSA
+518 TLEYAFSA
-526 YATAMLA
+526 YATAMLG
-533 KSLGETEY
+533 KSLGKTQD

-565 RLKNGEFIA
+565 RLRNGEFIA

-603 LIKKVGADEFNK
+603 LIKKVGEDEFNK

-698 LGAWYVMSALGLF
+698 LGSWYVLAGIGLF
-711 AVDGLTSPEPAFSI
+711 AVDGLTSPEPEFSI
-725 GSPVFDKATIKLN
+725 GSPIFDKVTIKLN
-738 KDYYKGSE
+738 PDYFKGKE
-746 FVITTKNNSK
+746 FVITAKNNSK
-756 KNVYVQSQ
+756 KNIYVKPS
-764 KLINGE
+764 KLINGK
-770 KSSAGSIKFSDVVK
+770 KSKAGSIKFSDVTN
-784 GGTLEL
+784 GGILNL
-790 TMTKKPDA
+790 TMSKKP
-798 SKSAQKK
+798 

>member
-1 MKKTPFL
+1 MKKGFL
-8 ALLLA
+8 SLMLLA
-13 CSLGAMAQTASSLTD
+13 SCAFLRAEAQTSQSLIQ

-71 ATGYDYRDKSI
+71 ATGYDYRDTSI

-101 TGLLLTTPGNPDG
+101 TGQLRTLPGNPDG
-114 TGPRGYR
+114 TGPKGYR
-121 SGYTHDDEEATAGYY
+121 SAYSHDQEYATAGYY
-136 RVMLND
+136 QVMLQD
-142 YDINAEVT
+142 YNINAEVT
-150 ATQRVA
+150 ATDRVA
-156 FMRFTYPETQ
+156 YLRFTFPESKSS
-166 MAHLIFDIGHQQ
+166 HLIFDIGHQQ
-178 GESGKVKDAEVWVS
+178 GESGKVKDSEVWIN
-192 EDGTVEGWVVTLPEY
+192 EDGSVEGWVVTLPEY
-207 IKKYQRGADQRIYFS
+207 IKKYQPGADQRIYFS
-222 AVVDKKPVFVGT
+222 AIVDKKPTKGGV
-234 FNGDEAYEDRTYAHG
+234 FNGNKVSENQTYAHG
-249 KGAGAY
+249 IGAGAY
-255 LNFHTKDGDQIT
+255 LDFNTSKDEQIT

-285 AEATGVSFDQAR
+285 AEATGVSFDDAKV
-297 AASQQAWEEA
+297 ASQKAWEEA
-307 LSRIKVEQGAWGKVQ
+307 LGRIIVEGNNQDDLK
-322 EKTKGTKNSTAS
+322 
-334 SPSSLAPDMVK
+334 K
-345 FYTGLYHAL
+345 FYSGLYHAL

-367 PKHDGTI
+367 PKHNGTI
-374 GQVPMKDGKP
+374 GQVPMEGGKP
-384 LYRMFNTDAMWG
+384 KYRMYNTDAMWG

-409 PDHLSEFVS
+409 PEHLSEFVS

-457 CGIRDFDLDLAYEAC
+457 CGIRDFDLELAYEAC
-472 LKNEMDGENRPEG
+472 LKNEMDGKNRPQG

-503 NPGERGEDFYFSGSH
+503 ELGERGEDFYFSGSH
-518 TLEYSFSA
+518 TLEYAFSA
-526 YATAMLA
+526 YATAMLG
-533 KSLGETEY
+533 KSLGKTQD

-565 RLKNGEFIA
+565 RLRNGEFIA

-603 LIKKVGADEFNK
+603 LIKKVGEDEFNK

-698 LGAWYVMSALGLF
+698 LGSWYVLAGIGLF
-711 AVDGLTSPEPAFSI
+711 AVDGLTSPEPEFSI
-725 GSPVFDKATIKLN
+725 GSPIFDKVTIKLN
-738 KDYYKGSE
+738 PDYFKGKE
-746 FVITTKNNSK
+746 FVITAKNNSK
-756 KNVYVQSQ
+756 KNIYVKPS
-764 KLINGE
+764 KLINGK
-770 KSSAGSIKFSDVVK
+770 KSKAGSIKFSDVTN
-784 GGTLEL
+784 GGTLNL
-790 TMTKKPDA
+790 TMSKKP
-798 SKSAQKK
+798 

>member
-1 MKKTPFL
+1 M
-8 ALLLA
+8 LLA
-13 CSLGAMAQTASSLTD
+13 SCAFLRAEAQISQSLIQ

-71 ATGYDYRDKSI
+71 ATGYDYRDTSI

-101 TGLLLTTPGNPDG
+101 TGQLRTLPGNPDG
-114 TGPRGYR
+114 TGPKGYR
-121 SGYTHDDEEATAGYY
+121 SAYSHDQEYATAGYY
-136 RVMLND
+136 QVMLQD
-142 YDINAEVT
+142 YNINAEVT
-150 ATQRVA
+150 ATDRVA
-156 FMRFTYPETQ
+156 YLRFTFPESKSS
-166 MAHLIFDIGHQQ
+166 HLIFDIGHQQ
-178 GESGKVKDAEVWVS
+178 GESGKAKDSEVWIN
-192 EDGTVEGWVVTLPEY
+192 EDGSVEGWVVTLPEY
-207 IKKYQRGADQRIYFS
+207 IKKYQPGADQRIYFS
-222 AVVDKKPVFVGT
+222 AIVDKKPTKGGV
-234 FNGDEAYEDRTYAHG
+234 FNGNKVSENQTYAHG
-249 KGAGAY
+249 IGAGAY
-255 LNFHTKDGDQIT
+255 LDFNTSKDEQIT

-285 AEATGVSFDQAR
+285 VEATGVSFDEAK
-297 AASQQAWEEA
+297 AASQKAWEEA
-307 LSRIKVEQGAWGKVQ
+307 LGRIIVEGNNQDDLK
-322 EKTKGTKNSTAS
+322 
-334 SPSSLAPDMVK
+334 K
-345 FYTGLYHAL
+345 FYSGLYHAL

-367 PKHDGTI
+367 PKHNGTI
-374 GQVPMKDGKP
+374 GQVPMEGGKP
-384 LYRMFNTDAMWG
+384 KYRMYNTDAMWG

-409 PDHLSEFVS
+409 PEHLSEFVS

-457 CGIRDFDLDLAYEAC
+457 CGIRDFDLELAYEAC
-472 LKNEMDGENRPEG
+472 LKNEMDGKNRPQG

-503 NPGERGEDFYFSGSH
+503 ELGERGEDFYFSGSH
-518 TLEYSFSA
+518 TLEYAFSA
-526 YATAMLA
+526 YATAMLG
-533 KSLGETEY
+533 KSLGKTQD

-565 RLKNGEFIA
+565 RLRNGEFIA

-603 LIKKVGADEFNK
+603 LIKKVGEDEFNK

-698 LGAWYVMSALGLF
+698 LGSWYVLAGIGLF
-711 AVDGLTSPEPAFSI
+711 AVDGLTSPEPEFSI
-725 GSPVFDKATIKLN
+725 GSPIFDKVTIKLN
-738 KDYYKGSE
+738 PDYFKGKE
-746 FVITTKNNSK
+746 FVITAKNNSK
-756 KNVYVQSQ
+756 KNIYVKPS
-764 KLINGE
+764 KLINGK
-770 KSSAGSIKFSDVVK
+770 KSKAGSIKFSDVTN
-784 GGTLEL
+784 GGTLNL
-790 TMTKKPDA
+790 TMSKKP
-798 SKSAQKK
+798 

>member
-1 MKKTPFL
+1 MKRSLFL
-8 ALLLA
+8 TALLA
-13 CSLGAMAQTASSLTD
+13 CACASFAQTELLTR

-121 SGYTHDDEEATAGYY
+121 SSYTHDDEEATAGYY

-234 FNGDEAYEDRTYAHG
+234 FNGDDAYEDRTYAHG

-297 AASQQAWEEA
+297 ASSQLVWGEA
-307 LSRIKVEQGAWGKVQ
+307 LGRIRVEGKN
-322 EKTKGTKNSTAS
+322 EDDLK
-334 SPSSLAPDMVK
+334 K

-354 LGRGV
+354 LGRGI

-374 GQVPMKDGKP
+374 GQVPMKNGQP
-384 LYRMFNTDAMWG
+384 QFHMFNTDAMWG

-503 NPGERGEDFYFSGSH
+503 NLGERGEDFYFSGSH

-533 KSLGETEY
+533 KSLGEMEY

-603 LIKKVGADEFNK
+603 LIKKVGVDEFNK

-698 LGAWYVMSALGLF
+698 LGAWYVMSSIGLF
-711 AVDGLTSPEPAFSI
+711 AVDGLTSPEPSFSI
-725 GSPVFDKATIKLN
+725 GSPIFDKVTVKLS

-746 FVITTKNNSK
+746 FVISAKNNSK
-756 KNVYVQSQ
+756 KNVYVQPQ

-770 KSSAGSIKFSDVVK
+770 KSTAGSIKFSDVVK
-784 GGTLEL
+784 GGTIEL
-790 TMTKKPDA
+790 TMSKKPDA
-798 SKSAQKK
+798 SKPAQKK

>member
-1 MKKTPFL
+1 MKKGFL
-8 ALLLA
+8 SLVLLA
-13 CSLGAMAQTASSLTD
+13 SCAFLRAEAQTSQSLIQ

-71 ATGYDYRDKSI
+71 ATGYDYRDTSI

-101 TGLLLTTPGNPDG
+101 TGQLRTLPGNPDG
-114 TGPRGYR
+114 TGPKGYR
-121 SGYTHDDEEATAGYY
+121 SAYSHDQEYATAGYY
-136 RVMLND
+136 QVMLQD
-142 YDINAEVT
+142 YNINAEVT
-150 ATQRVA
+150 ATDRVA
-156 FMRFTYPETQ
+156 YLRFTFPESKSS
-166 MAHLIFDIGHQQ
+166 HLIFDIGHQQ
-178 GESGKVKDAEVWVS
+178 GESGKVKDSEVWIN
-192 EDGTVEGWVVTLPEY
+192 EDGSVEGWVVTLPEY
-207 IKKYQRGADQRIYFS
+207 IKKYQPGADQRIYFS
-222 AVVDKKPVFVGT
+222 AIVDKKPTKGGV
-234 FNGDEAYEDRTYAHG
+234 FNGNKVSENQTYAHG
-249 KGAGAY
+249 IGAGAY
-255 LNFHTKDGDQIT
+255 LDFNTSKDEQIT

-285 AEATGVSFDQAR
+285 AEATGVSFDEAK
-297 AASQQAWEEA
+297 AASQKAWEEA
-307 LSRIKVEQGAWGKVQ
+307 LGRIIVEGNNQDDLK
-322 EKTKGTKNSTAS
+322 
-334 SPSSLAPDMVK
+334 K
-345 FYTGLYHAL
+345 FYSGLYHAL

-367 PKHDGTI
+367 PKHNGTI
-374 GQVPMKDGKP
+374 GQVPMEGGKP
-384 LYRMFNTDAMWG
+384 KYRMYNTDAMWG

-409 PDHLSEFVS
+409 PEHLSEFVS

-457 CGIRDFDLDLAYEAC
+457 CGIRDFDLELAYEAC
-472 LKNEMDGENRPEG
+472 LKNEMDGKNRPQG

-503 NPGERGEDFYFSGSH
+503 ELGERGEDFYFSGSH
-518 TLEYSFSA
+518 TLEYAFSA
-526 YATAMLA
+526 YATAMLG
-533 KSLGETEY
+533 KSLGKTQD

-565 RLKNGEFIA
+565 RLRNGEFIA

-603 LIKKVGADEFNK
+603 LIKKVGEDEFNK

-698 LGAWYVMSALGLF
+698 LGSWYVLAGIGLF
-711 AVDGLTSPEPAFSI
+711 AVDGLTSPEPEFSI
-725 GSPVFDKATIKLN
+725 GSPIFDKVTIKLN
-738 KDYYKGSE
+738 PDYFKGKK
-746 FVITTKNNSK
+746 FVITAKNNSK
-756 KNVYVQSQ
+756 KNIYVKPS
-764 KLINGE
+764 KLINGK
-770 KSSAGSIKFSDVVK
+770 KSKAGSIKFSDVTN
-784 GGTLEL
+784 GGTLNL
-790 TMTKKPDA
+790 TMSKKP
-798 SKSAQKK
+798 

>member
-1 MKKTPFL
+1 MKKGFL
-8 ALLLA
+8 SLMLLA
-13 CSLGAMAQTASSLTD
+13 SCAFLRAEAQTSQSLIQ

-71 ATGYDYRDKSI
+71 ATGYDYRDTSI

-101 TGLLLTTPGNPDG
+101 TGQLRTLPGNPDG
-114 TGPRGYR
+114 TGPKGYR
-121 SGYTHDDEEATAGYY
+121 SAYTHDQEYATAGYY
-136 RVMLND
+136 QVMLQD
-142 YDINAEVT
+142 YNINAEVT
-150 ATQRVA
+150 ATDRVA
-156 FMRFTYPETQ
+156 YLRFTFPESKSS
-166 MAHLIFDIGHQQ
+166 HLIFDIGHQQ
-178 GESGKVKDAEVWVS
+178 GESGKVKDSEVWIN
-192 EDGTVEGWVVTLPEY
+192 EDGSVEGWVVTLPEY
-207 IKKYQRGADQRIYFS
+207 IKKYQPGADQRIYFS
-222 AVVDKKPVFVGT
+222 AIVDKKPTKGGV
-234 FNGDEAYEDRTYAHG
+234 FNGNKVSENQTYAHG
-249 KGAGAY
+249 IGAGAY
-255 LNFHTKDGDQIT
+255 LDFNTSKDEQIT

-285 AEATGVSFDQAR
+285 AEATGVSFDEAK
-297 AASQQAWEEA
+297 AASQKAWEEA
-307 LSRIKVEQGAWGKVQ
+307 LGRIVVEGNNQDDLK
-322 EKTKGTKNSTAS
+322 
-334 SPSSLAPDMVK
+334 K
-345 FYTGLYHAL
+345 FYSGLYHAL

-367 PKHDGTI
+367 PKHNGTI
-374 GQVPMKDGKP
+374 GQVPMEGGKP
-384 LYRMFNTDAMWG
+384 KYRMYNTDAMWG

-409 PDHLSEFVS
+409 PEHLSEFVS

-457 CGIRDFDLDLAYEAC
+457 CGIRDFDLELAYEAC
-472 LKNEMDGENRPEG
+472 LKNEMDGKNRPQG

-503 NPGERGEDFYFSGSH
+503 ELGERGEDFYFSGSH
-518 TLEYSFSA
+518 TLEYAFSA
-526 YATAMLA
+526 YATAMLG
-533 KSLGETEY
+533 KSLGKTQD

-565 RLKNGEFIA
+565 RLRNGEFIA

-603 LIKKVGADEFNK
+603 LIKKVGEDEFNK

-698 LGAWYVMSALGLF
+698 LGSWYVLAGIGLF
-711 AVDGLTSPEPAFSI
+711 AVDGLTSPEPEFSI
-725 GSPVFDKATIKLN
+725 GSPIFDKVTIKLN
-738 KDYYKGSE
+738 PDYFKGKE
-746 FVITTKNNSK
+746 FVITAKNNSK
-756 KNVYVQSQ
+756 KNIYVKPS
-764 KLINGE
+764 KLINGK
-770 KSSAGSIKFSDVVK
+770 KSKAGSIKFSDVTN
-784 GGTLEL
+784 GGTLNL
-790 TMTKKPDA
+790 TMSKKP
-798 SKSAQKK
+798 

>member
-1 MKKTPFL
+1 MKKVPFL
-8 ALLLA
+8 VLFLTCGMGLQ
-13 CSLGAMAQTASSLTD
+13 AQDVQPLVS

-71 ATGYDYRDKSI
+71 ATGYDYRDTSI

-101 TGLLLTTPGNPDG
+101 TGVLLTTPGNPDG
-114 TGPRGYR
+114 TGARGYR
-121 SGYTHDDEEATAGYY
+121 SAYTHEQEYATAGYY
-136 RVMLND
+136 QVMLSD
-142 YDINAEVT
+142 YGINAEVT
-150 ATQRVA
+150 ATDRVA
-156 FMRFTYPETQ
+156 FLRFTYPQSQT
-166 MAHLIFDIGHQQ
+166 AHLIFDIGHQQ
-178 GESGKVKDAEVWVS
+178 GESGKVKDAEVWVN

-207 IKKYQRGADQRIYFS
+207 IKKYQPGADQRIYFS
-222 AVVDKKPVFVGT
+222 AETDKKSVSAGT
-234 FNGDEAYEDRTYAHG
+234 FNGDEVHENSTYAHG

-255 LNFHTKDGDQIT
+255 LNFNTQEGEQVT

-272 SYTSVQNARINLK
+272 SYTSVQNARINLR
-285 AEATGVSFDQAR
+285 AEATDVSFDMAR
-297 AASQQAWEEA
+297 TASQKAWEEA
-307 LSRIKVEQGAWGKVQ
+307 LGRIQVEGKN
-322 EKTKGTKNSTAS
+322 TDD
-334 SPSSLAPDMVK
+334 LRK
-345 FYTGLYHAL
+345 FYSGLYHGL

-374 GQVPMKDGKP
+374 GQVPMQDGKP
-384 LYRMFNTDAMWG
+384 KYRMFNTDAMWG

-409 PDHLSEFVS
+409 PEHLSEFVS

-472 LKNEMDGENRPEG
+472 LKNEMDGEHRPEG

-533 KSLGETEY
+533 KSLGRTEH

-565 RLKNGEFIA
+565 RLRNGEFID

-603 LIKKVGADEFNK
+603 LIKKVGEDEFNK

-659 NHSGRPDLSQKWVRA
+659 NHSRRPDLSQKWVRA

-698 LGAWYVMSALGLF
+698 LGSWYVMSSIGLF
-711 AVDGLTSPEPAFSI
+711 AVDGLTSPDPAFSI
-725 GSPVFDKATIKLN
+725 GSPVFDKVTIKLN
-738 KDYYKGSE
+738 KDYYKGDE
-746 FVITTKNNSK
+746 FVITARNNSRQ
-756 KNVYVQSQ
+756 NVYLQSR
-764 KLINGE
+764 KLIDGKE
-770 KSSAGSIKFSDVVK
+770 STAGSIKFADVVK

-790 TMTKKPDA
+790 TMQKKPA
-798 SKSAQKK
+798 KK

>member
-1 MKKTPFL
+1 MKKILLF
-8 ALLLA
+8 ASLLA
-13 CSLGAMAQTASSLTD
+13 CTLGSMAQPSKSLFQ
-28 YVEPRIGTAHCRS
+28 YVEPRIGTAHCRA

-71 ATGYDYRDKSI
+71 ATGYDYRDTSI

-96 TVAPS
+96 TLAPS
-101 TGLLLTTPGNPDG
+101 TGQLRTIPGLPDG
-114 TGPRGYR
+114 TGPKGYR
-121 SGYTHDDEEATAGYY
+121 SAFSHDEEYATAGYY
-136 RVMLND
+136 QVLLKD
-142 YDINAEVT
+142 YDIDAEVT

-156 FMRFTYPETQ
+156 YLRFTYPESQ
-166 MAHLIFDIGHQQ
+166 NAHLIFDIGHQQ
-178 GESGKVKDAEVWVS
+178 GESGKVKDSEVWIN
-192 EDGTVEGWVVTLPEY
+192 EDGTVEGYVITRPEY
-207 IKKYQRGADQRIYFS
+207 IKKYQPNADQRIYFS
-222 AVVDKKPVFVGT
+222 AVIDKKANSCGT
-234 FNGDEAYEDRTYAHG
+234 FNGEEVHENQTYAHG
-249 KGAGAY
+249 LGAGAY
-255 LNFHTKDGDQIT
+255 LNFNTKKGEQIT
-267 VKVGI
+267 AKVGI
-272 SYTSVQNARINLK
+272 SYTSVQNARINLR
-285 AEATGVSFDQAR
+285 AEATGVSFDEAK
-297 AASQQAWEEA
+297 AGSQLVWEEA
-307 LSRIKVEQGAWGKVQ
+307 LSRIQVSPL
-322 EKTKGTKNSTAS
+322 KGDSEGS
-334 SPSSLAPDMVK
+334 DLVK

-359 MSDVNGAY
+359 MSDVGGAY

-374 GQVPMKDGKP
+374 GQVPMENGSPKHH
-384 LYRMFNTDAMWG
+384 MFNTDAMWG

-409 PDHLSEFVS
+409 PEHLSEFVS

-472 LKNEMDGENRPEG
+472 LKNEMDGNHRPEG

-518 TLEYSFSA
+518 TLEYAFSA
-526 YATAMLA
+526 YATAMLG
-533 KSLGETEY
+533 KSLGKMQD
-541 YDKLMWMARGWE
+541 YDKLIWMSKSWE

-565 RLKNGEFIA
+565 RLRNGDFIA

-590 VQYTFYVPHMPEE
+590 VQYTFYVPHTPEE
-603 LIKKVGADEFNK
+603 LIRKVGQDEFNK

-645 NQGNQPCLHISWLF
+645 NQGNQPCLHIAWLF

-698 LGAWYVMSALGLF
+698 LGAWYVMAALGLF
-711 AVDGLTSPEPAFSI
+711 AVDGLTSPQPAFSI
-725 GSPVFDKATIKLN
+725 GSPVFDKAVIKLSPR
-738 KDYYKGSE
+738 YYGGKE
-746 FVITTKNNSK
+746 FVITAKNNTK
-756 KNVYVQSQ
+756 QNIYVQPS
-764 KLINGE
+764 KLINGK
-770 KSSAGSIKFSDVVK
+770 KSTAGSIKFSDVTN
-784 GGTLEL
+784 GGTLNL
-790 TMTKKPDA
+790 TMKK
-798 SKSAQKK
+798 

>member
-1 MKKTPFL
+1 M
-8 ALLLA
+8 LLA
-13 CSLGAMAQTASSLTD
+13 SCAFLRAEAQTSQSLIQ

-71 ATGYDYRDKSI
+71 ATGYDYRDTSI

-101 TGLLLTTPGNPDG
+101 TGQLRTLPGNPDG
-114 TGPRGYR
+114 TGPKGYR
-121 SGYTHDDEEATAGYY
+121 SAYSHDQEYATAGYY
-136 RVMLND
+136 QVMLQD
-142 YDINAEVT
+142 YNINAEVT
-150 ATQRVA
+150 ATDRVA
-156 FMRFTYPETQ
+156 YLRFTFPESKSS
-166 MAHLIFDIGHQQ
+166 HLIFDIGHQQ
-178 GESGKVKDAEVWVS
+178 GESGKVKDSEVWIN
-192 EDGTVEGWVVTLPEY
+192 EDGSVEGWVVTLPEY
-207 IKKYQRGADQRIYFS
+207 IKKYQPGADQRIYFS
-222 AVVDKKPVFVGT
+222 AVADKKPTKGGV
-234 FNGDEAYEDRTYAHG
+234 FNGNKVSENQTYAHG
-249 KGAGAY
+249 IGAGAY
-255 LNFHTKDGDQIT
+255 LDFNTSKDEQIT

-285 AEATGVSFDQAR
+285 AEATGVSFDEAK
-297 AASQQAWEEA
+297 AASQKAWEEA
-307 LSRIKVEQGAWGKVQ
+307 LGRIIVEGNNQDDLK
-322 EKTKGTKNSTAS
+322 
-334 SPSSLAPDMVK
+334 K
-345 FYTGLYHAL
+345 FYSGLYHAL

-367 PKHDGTI
+367 PKHNGTI
-374 GQVPMKDGKP
+374 GQVPMEGGKP
-384 LYRMFNTDAMWG
+384 KYRMYNTDAMWG

-409 PDHLSEFVS
+409 PEHLSEFVS

-457 CGIRDFDLDLAYEAC
+457 CGIRDFDLELAYEAC
-472 LKNEMDGENRPEG
+472 LKNEMDGKNRPQG

-503 NPGERGEDFYFSGSH
+503 ELGERGEDFYFSGSH
-518 TLEYSFSA
+518 TLEYAFSA
-526 YATAMLA
+526 YATAMLG
-533 KSLGETEY
+533 KSLGKTQD

-553 RIFDEKTGYMHP
+553 RIFDEKSGYMHP
-565 RLKNGEFIA
+565 RLRNGEFIA

-603 LIKKVGADEFNK
+603 LIKKVGEDEFNK

-698 LGAWYVMSALGLF
+698 LGSWYVLAGIGLF
-711 AVDGLTSPEPAFSI
+711 AVDGLTSPEPEFSI
-725 GSPVFDKATIKLN
+725 GSPIFDKVTIKLN
-738 KDYYKGSE
+738 PDYFKGKE
-746 FVITTKNNSK
+746 FVITAKNNSQ
-756 KNVYVQSQ
+756 KNIYVKPS
-764 KLINGE
+764 KLINGK
-770 KSSAGSIKFSDVVK
+770 KSKAGSIKFSDVTN
-784 GGTLEL
+784 GGTLNL
-790 TMTKKPDA
+790 TMSKKP
-798 SKSAQKK
+798 

>member
-1 MKKTPFL
+1 MKRHLFL
-8 ALLLA
+8 ASLLA
-13 CSLGAMAQTASSLTD
+13 CTLVSMAQASKSLLQ
-28 YVEPRIGTAHCRS
+28 YVEPRIGTAHCRA

-71 ATGYDYRDKSI
+71 ATGYDYRDTSI

-101 TGLLLTTPGNPDG
+101 TGQLRTIPGLPDG
-114 TGPRGYR
+114 TGPKGYR
-121 SGYTHDDEEATAGYY
+121 SAFSHEEEYATAGYY
-136 RVMLND
+136 QVMLKD
-142 YDINAEVT
+142 YGINAEVT

-156 FMRFTYPETQ
+156 YLRFTFPESSS
-166 MAHLIFDIGHQQ
+166 AHLIFDIGHQQ
-178 GESGKVKDAEVWVS
+178 GESGKVKDSEVWIN
-192 EDGTVEGWVVTLPEY
+192 EDGTVEGYVITRPEY
-207 IKKYQRGADQRIYFS
+207 IKKYQPNADQRIYFS
-222 AVVDKKPVFVGT
+222 AVVDKKANSHGT
-234 FNGDEAYEDRTYAHG
+234 FNGEEVHENQTYAHG
-249 KGAGAY
+249 VGAGAY
-255 LNFHTKDGDQIT
+255 LNYNTKKGEQIT
-267 VKVGI
+267 AKVGI

-285 AEATGVSFDQAR
+285 AEATGTTFDQVK
-297 AASQQAWEEA
+297 AASEMIWGEA
-307 LSRIKVEQGAWGKVQ
+307 LGRIRVEGKN
-322 EKTKGTKNSTAS
+322 EEDLK
-334 SPSSLAPDMVK
+334 K

-374 GQVPMKDGKP
+374 GQVPVEHGAPKHH
-384 LYRMFNTDAMWG
+384 MFNTDAMWG

-409 PDHLSEFVS
+409 PEHLSEFVS

-472 LKNEMDGENRPEG
+472 LKNEMDGNHRPEG

-503 NPGERGEDFYFSGSH
+503 NLGERGEDFYFSGSH
-518 TLEYSFSA
+518 TLEYAFSA
-526 YATAMLA
+526 YATAMLG
-533 KSLGETEY
+533 KSLGKTQD
-541 YDKLMWMARGWE
+541 YDKLMWMSKGWE

-565 RLKNGEFIA
+565 RLKNGDFIA

-590 VQYTFYVPHMPEE
+590 VQYTFYVPHTPEE
-603 LIKKVGADEFNK
+603 LIKKVGKDEFNK

-698 LGAWYVMSALGLF
+698 LGAWYVMSSIGLF

-725 GSPVFDKATIKLN
+725 GSPIFDKVVIKLN
-738 KDYYKGSE
+738 KQYYKGDE

-756 KNVYVQSQ
+756 QNVYVKPS
-764 KLINGE
+764 KVINGK
-770 KSSAGSIKFSDVVK
+770 KSTAGSIKFSDVTN
-784 GGTLEL
+784 GGTLNL
-790 TMTKKPDA
+790 TMKK
-798 SKSAQKK
+798 

>member
-1 MKKTPFL
+1 M
-8 ALLLA
+8 LLA
-13 CSLGAMAQTASSLTD
+13 SCAFLRAEAQTSQSLIQ

-71 ATGYDYRDKSI
+71 ATGYDYRDTSI

-101 TGLLLTTPGNPDG
+101 TGQLRTLPGNPDG
-114 TGPRGYR
+114 TGPKGYR
-121 SGYTHDDEEATAGYY
+121 SAYSHDQEYATAGYY
-136 RVMLND
+136 QVMLQD
-142 YDINAEVT
+142 YNINAEVT
-150 ATQRVA
+150 ATDRVA
-156 FMRFTYPETQ
+156 YLRFTFPESKSS
-166 MAHLIFDIGHQQ
+166 HLIFDIGHQQ
-178 GESGKVKDAEVWVS
+178 GESGKVKDSEVWIN
-192 EDGTVEGWVVTLPEY
+192 EDGSVEGWVVTLPEY
-207 IKKYQRGADQRIYFS
+207 IKKYQPGADQRIYFS
-222 AVVDKKPVFVGT
+222 AVADKKPTKGGV
-234 FNGDEAYEDRTYAHG
+234 FNGNKVSENQTYAHG
-249 KGAGAY
+249 IGAGAY
-255 LNFHTKDGDQIT
+255 LDFNTSKDEQIT

-285 AEATGVSFDQAR
+285 AEATGVSFDEAK
-297 AASQQAWEEA
+297 AASQKAWEEA
-307 LSRIKVEQGAWGKVQ
+307 LGRIIVEGNNQDDLK
-322 EKTKGTKNSTAS
+322 
-334 SPSSLAPDMVK
+334 K
-345 FYTGLYHAL
+345 FYSGLYHAL

-367 PKHDGTI
+367 PKHNGTI
-374 GQVPMKDGKP
+374 GQVPMEGGKP
-384 LYRMFNTDAMWG
+384 KYRMYNTDAMWG

-409 PDHLSEFVS
+409 PEHLSEFVS

-457 CGIRDFDLDLAYEAC
+457 CGIRDFDLELAYEAC
-472 LKNEMDGENRPEG
+472 LKNEMDGKNRPQG

-503 NPGERGEDFYFSGSH
+503 ELGERGEDFYFSGSH
-518 TLEYSFSA
+518 TLEYAFSA
-526 YATAMLA
+526 YATAMLG
-533 KSLGETEY
+533 KSLGKTQD

-565 RLKNGEFIA
+565 RLRNGEFIA

-603 LIKKVGADEFNK
+603 LIKKVGEDEFNK

-698 LGAWYVMSALGLF
+698 LGSWYVLAGIGLF
-711 AVDGLTSPEPAFSI
+711 AVDGLTSPEPEFSI
-725 GSPVFDKATIKLN
+725 GSPIFDKVTIKLN
-738 KDYYKGSE
+738 PDYFKGKE
-746 FVITTKNNSK
+746 FVITAKNNSK
-756 KNVYVQSQ
+756 KNIYVRPS
-764 KLINGE
+764 KLINGK
-770 KSSAGSIKFSDVVK
+770 KSKAGSIKFSDVTN
-784 GGTLEL
+784 GGTLNL
-790 TMTKKPDA
+790 TMSKKP
-798 SKSAQKK
+798 

>member
-1 MKKTPFL
+1 MKRSLFL
-8 ALLLA
+8 TALLA
-13 CSLGAMAQTASSLTD
+13 CACASFAQTELLTR

-121 SGYTHDDEEATAGYY
+121 SSYTHDDEEATAGYY

-234 FNGDEAYEDRTYAHG
+234 FNGDDAYEDRTYAHG

-297 AASQQAWEEA
+297 ASSQLVWGEA
-307 LSRIKVEQGAWGKVQ
+307 LGRIRVEGKN
-322 EKTKGTKNSTAS
+322 EDDLK
-334 SPSSLAPDMVK
+334 K

-354 LGRGV
+354 LGRGI

-374 GQVPMKDGKP
+374 GQVPMKNGQP
-384 LYRMFNTDAMWG
+384 QFHMFNTDAMWG

-457 CGIRDFDLDLAYEAC
+457 CGIRDFDLKLAYEAC
-472 LKNEMDGENRPEG
+472 LKNELDGERRPEG

-503 NPGERGEDFYFSGSH
+503 NLGERGEDFYFSGSH

-533 KSLGETEY
+533 KSLDETEY

-698 LGAWYVMSALGLF
+698 LGAWYVMSSIGLF
-711 AVDGLTSPEPAFSI
+711 AVDGLTSPEPSFSI
-725 GSPVFDKATIKLN
+725 GSPIFDKVTVKLS
-738 KDYYKGSE
+738 KDYYKGDQL
-746 FVITTKNNSK
+746 VITTKNNTK
-756 KNVYVQSQ
+756 KNVYVQPQ

-770 KSSAGSIKFSDVVK
+770 KSTAGSIKFSDVVK
-784 GGTLEL
+784 VGTIEL
-790 TMTKKPDA
+790 TMSKKPDA
-798 SKSAQKK
+798 SKPAQKK

>member
-1 MKKTPFL
+1 M
-8 ALLLA
+8 LLA
-13 CSLGAMAQTASSLTD
+13 SCAFLRAEAQTSQSLIQ

-71 ATGYDYRDKSI
+71 ATGYDYRDTSI

-101 TGLLLTTPGNPDG
+101 TGQLRTLPGNPDG
-114 TGPRGYR
+114 TGPKGYR
-121 SGYTHDDEEATAGYY
+121 SAYSHDQEYATAGYY
-136 RVMLND
+136 QVMLQD
-142 YDINAEVT
+142 YNINAEVT
-150 ATQRVA
+150 ATDRVA
-156 FMRFTYPETQ
+156 YLRFTFPESKSS
-166 MAHLIFDIGHQQ
+166 HLIFDIGHQQ
-178 GESGKVKDAEVWVS
+178 GESGKVKDSEVWIN
-192 EDGTVEGWVVTLPEY
+192 EDGSVEGWVATLPEY
-207 IKKYQRGADQRIYFS
+207 IKKYQPGADQRIYFS
-222 AVVDKKPVFVGT
+222 AIVDKKPTKGGV
-234 FNGDEAYEDRTYAHG
+234 FNGNKVSENQTYAHG
-249 KGAGAY
+249 IGAGAY
-255 LNFHTKDGDQIT
+255 LDFNTSKDEQIT

-285 AEATGVSFDQAR
+285 AEATGVSFDEAK
-297 AASQQAWEEA
+297 AASQKAWEEA
-307 LSRIKVEQGAWGKVQ
+307 LGRIIVEGNNQDDLK
-322 EKTKGTKNSTAS
+322 
-334 SPSSLAPDMVK
+334 K
-345 FYTGLYHAL
+345 FYSGLYHAL

-367 PKHDGTI
+367 PKHNGTI
-374 GQVPMKDGKP
+374 GQVPMEGGKP
-384 LYRMFNTDAMWG
+384 KYRMYNTDAMWG

-409 PDHLSEFVS
+409 PEHLSEFVS

-457 CGIRDFDLDLAYEAC
+457 CGIRDFDLELAYEAC
-472 LKNEMDGENRPEG
+472 LKNEMDGKNRPQG

-503 NPGERGEDFYFSGSH
+503 ELGERGEDFYFSGSH
-518 TLEYSFSA
+518 TLEYAFSA
-526 YATAMLA
+526 YATAMLG
-533 KSLGETEY
+533 KSLGKTQD

-565 RLKNGEFIA
+565 RLRNGEFIA

-603 LIKKVGADEFNK
+603 LIKKVGEDEFNK

-698 LGAWYVMSALGLF
+698 LGSWYVLASIGLF
-711 AVDGLTSPEPAFSI
+711 AVDGLTSPEPEFSI
-725 GSPVFDKATIKLN
+725 GSPIFDKVTIKLN
-738 KDYYKGSE
+738 PDYFKGKE
-746 FVITTKNNSK
+746 FVITAKNNSK
-756 KNVYVQSQ
+756 KNIYVKPS
-764 KLINGE
+764 KLINGK
-770 KSSAGSIKFSDVVK
+770 KSKAGSIKFSDVTN
-784 GGTLEL
+784 GGTLNL
-790 TMTKKPDA
+790 TMSKKP
-798 SKSAQKK
+798 

>member
-1 MKKTPFL
+1 MKRHLFL
-8 ALLLA
+8 ASLLA
-13 CSLGAMAQTASSLTD
+13 CTLVSMAQASKSLLQ
-28 YVEPRIGTAHCRS
+28 YVEPRIGTAHCRA

-71 ATGYDYRDKSI
+71 ATGYDYRDTSI

-101 TGLLLTTPGNPDG
+101 TGQLRTIPGLPDG
-114 TGPRGYR
+114 TGPKGYR
-121 SGYTHDDEEATAGYY
+121 SAFGHEEEYATAGYY
-136 RVMLND
+136 QVLLKD
-142 YDINAEVT
+142 YGINAEVT

-156 FMRFTYPETQ
+156 YLRFTFPESSS
-166 MAHLIFDIGHQQ
+166 AHLIFDIGHQQ
-178 GESGKVKDAEVWVS
+178 GESGKVKDSEVWIN
-192 EDGTVEGWVVTLPEY
+192 EDGTVEGYVITRPEY
-207 IKKYQRGADQRIYFS
+207 IKKYQPNADQRIYFS
-222 AVVDKKPVFVGT
+222 AVVDKKANSHGT
-234 FNGDEAYEDRTYAHG
+234 FNGEEVHENQTYAHG
-249 KGAGAY
+249 LGAGAY
-255 LNFHTKDGDQIT
+255 LNYNTKKGEQIT
-267 VKVGI
+267 AKVGI

-285 AEATGVSFDQAR
+285 AEATSVSFDQAR
-297 AASQQAWEEA
+297 DASQMIWGEA
-307 LSRIKVEQGAWGKVQ
+307 LGRIRVEGKN
-322 EKTKGTKNSTAS
+322 EEDLK
-334 SPSSLAPDMVK
+334 K

-374 GQVPMKDGKP
+374 GQVPVEHGAPKH
-384 LYRMFNTDAMWG
+384 YMFNTDAMWG

-409 PDHLSEFVS
+409 PEHLSEFVS

-457 CGIRDFDLDLAYEAC
+457 CGIRDFDFDLAYEAC
-472 LKNEMDGENRPEG
+472 LKNEMDGNRRPEG

-503 NPGERGEDFYFSGSH
+503 NLGERGEDFYFSGSH
-518 TLEYSFSA
+518 TLEYAFSA
-526 YATAMLA
+526 YATAMLG
-533 KSLGETEY
+533 KSLGKTQD
-541 YDKLMWMARGWE
+541 YDKLIWMSKGWE

-565 RLKNGEFIA
+565 RLKNGDFIA

-590 VQYTFYVPHMPEE
+590 VQYTFYVPHTPEE
-603 LIKKVGADEFNK
+603 LIKKVGKDEFNK
-615 RLNDIFTASQPQI
+615 RLNDIFVASQPQI

-698 LGAWYVMSALGLF
+698 LGAWYVMSSIGLF

-725 GSPVFDKATIKLN
+725 GSPIFDKVVIKLN
-738 KDYYKGSE
+738 KQYYKGDE

-756 KNVYVQSQ
+756 KNVYIQPS
-764 KLINGE
+764 KLINGK
-770 KSSAGSIKFSDVVK
+770 KSTAGSIKFSDVTN
-784 GGTLEL
+784 GGTLNL
-790 TMTKKPDA
+790 TMKK
-798 SKSAQKK
+798 

>member
-1 MKKTPFL
+1 M
-8 ALLLA
+8 LLA
-13 CSLGAMAQTASSLTD
+13 SCAFLRAEAQTSQSLIQ

-71 ATGYDYRDKSI
+71 ATGYDYRDTSI

-101 TGLLLTTPGNPDG
+101 TGQLRTLPGNPDG
-114 TGPRGYR
+114 TGPKGYR
-121 SGYTHDDEEATAGYY
+121 SAYTHDQEYATAGYY
-136 RVMLND
+136 QVMLQD
-142 YDINAEVT
+142 YNINAEVT
-150 ATQRVA
+150 ATDRVA
-156 FMRFTYPETQ
+156 YLRFTFPESKSS
-166 MAHLIFDIGHQQ
+166 HLIFDIGHQQ
-178 GESGKVKDAEVWVS
+178 GESGKVKDSEVWIN
-192 EDGTVEGWVVTLPEY
+192 EDGSVEGWVVTLPEY
-207 IKKYQRGADQRIYFS
+207 IKKYQPGADQRIYFS
-222 AVVDKKPVFVGT
+222 AIVDKKPTKGGV
-234 FNGDEAYEDRTYAHG
+234 FNGNKVSENQTYAHG
-249 KGAGAY
+249 IGAGAY
-255 LNFHTKDGDQIT
+255 LDFNTSKDEQIT

-285 AEATGVSFDQAR
+285 AEATGVSFDEAK
-297 AASQQAWEEA
+297 AASQKAWEEA
-307 LSRIKVEQGAWGKVQ
+307 LGRIVVEGNNQDDLK
-322 EKTKGTKNSTAS
+322 
-334 SPSSLAPDMVK
+334 K
-345 FYTGLYHAL
+345 FYSGLYHAL

-367 PKHDGTI
+367 PKHNGTI
-374 GQVPMKDGKP
+374 GQVPMEGGKP
-384 LYRMFNTDAMWG
+384 KYRMYNTDAMWG

-409 PDHLSEFVS
+409 PEHLSEFVS

-457 CGIRDFDLDLAYEAC
+457 CGIRDFDLELAYEAC
-472 LKNEMDGENRPEG
+472 LKNEMDGKNRPQG

-503 NPGERGEDFYFSGSH
+503 ELGERGEDFYFSGSH
-518 TLEYSFSA
+518 TLEYAFSA
-526 YATAMLA
+526 YATAMLG
-533 KSLGETEY
+533 KSLGKTQD

-565 RLKNGEFIA
+565 RLRNGEFIA

-603 LIKKVGADEFNK
+603 LIKKVGEDEFNK

-698 LGAWYVMSALGLF
+698 LGSWYVLAGIGLF
-711 AVDGLTSPEPAFSI
+711 AVDGLTSPEPEFSI
-725 GSPVFDKATIKLN
+725 GSPIFDKVTIKLN
-738 KDYYKGSE
+738 PDYFKGKE
-746 FVITTKNNSK
+746 FVITAKNNSK
-756 KNVYVQSQ
+756 KNIYVKPS
-764 KLINGE
+764 KLINGK
-770 KSSAGSIKFSDVVK
+770 KSKAGSIKFSDVTN
-784 GGTLEL
+784 GGTLNL
-790 TMTKKPDA
+790 TMSKKP
-798 SKSAQKK
+798 

>member
-1 MKKTPFL
+1 M
-8 ALLLA
+8 LLA
-13 CSLGAMAQTASSLTD
+13 SCAFLRAEAQTSQSLIQ

-71 ATGYDYRDKSI
+71 ATGYDYRDTSI

-101 TGLLLTTPGNPDG
+101 TGQLRTLPGNPDG
-114 TGPRGYR
+114 TGPKGYR
-121 SGYTHDDEEATAGYY
+121 SAYTHDQEYATAGYY
-136 RVMLND
+136 QVVLQD
-142 YDINAEVT
+142 YNINAEVT
-150 ATQRVA
+150 ATDRVA
-156 FMRFTYPETQ
+156 YLRFTFPESKSS
-166 MAHLIFDIGHQQ
+166 HLIFDIGHQQ
-178 GESGKVKDAEVWVS
+178 GESGKVKDSEVWIN
-192 EDGTVEGWVVTLPEY
+192 EDGSVEGWVVTLPEY
-207 IKKYQRGADQRIYFS
+207 IKKYQPGADQRIYFS
-222 AVVDKKPVFVGT
+222 AIVDKKPTKGGV
-234 FNGDEAYEDRTYAHG
+234 FNGNKVSENQTYAHG
-249 KGAGAY
+249 IGAGAY
-255 LNFHTKDGDQIT
+255 LDFNTSKDEQIT

-285 AEATGVSFDQAR
+285 AEATGVSFDEAK
-297 AASQQAWEEA
+297 AASQKAWEEA
-307 LSRIKVEQGAWGKVQ
+307 LGRIVVEGNNQDDLK
-322 EKTKGTKNSTAS
+322 
-334 SPSSLAPDMVK
+334 K
-345 FYTGLYHAL
+345 FYSGLYHAL

-367 PKHDGTI
+367 PKHNGTI
-374 GQVPMKDGKP
+374 GQVPMEGGKP
-384 LYRMFNTDAMWG
+384 KYRMYNTDAMWG

-409 PDHLSEFVS
+409 PEHLSEFVS

-457 CGIRDFDLDLAYEAC
+457 CGIRDFDLELAYEAC
-472 LKNEMDGENRPEG
+472 LKNEMDGKNRPQG

-503 NPGERGEDFYFSGSH
+503 ELGERGEDFYFSGSH
-518 TLEYSFSA
+518 TLEYAFSA
-526 YATAMLA
+526 YATAMLG
-533 KSLGETEY
+533 KSLGKTQD

-565 RLKNGEFIA
+565 RLRNGEFIA

-603 LIKKVGADEFNK
+603 LIKKVGEDEFNK

-698 LGAWYVMSALGLF
+698 LGSWYVLAGIGLF
-711 AVDGLTSPEPAFSI
+711 AVDGLTSPEPEFSI
-725 GSPVFDKATIKLN
+725 GSPIFDKVTIKLN
-738 KDYYKGSE
+738 PDYFKGKE
-746 FVITTKNNSK
+746 FVITAKNNSK
-756 KNVYVQSQ
+756 KNIYVKPS
-764 KLINGE
+764 KLINGK
-770 KSSAGSIKFSDVVK
+770 KSKAGSIKFSDVTN
-784 GGTLEL
+784 GGTLNL
-790 TMTKKPDA
+790 TMSKKP
-798 SKSAQKK
+798 

>member
-13 CSLGAMAQTASSLTD
+13 SCLGLQAQTSRSLTD
-28 YVEPRIGTAHCRS
+28 YVEPRIGTAHCRA

-71 ATGYDYRDKSI
+71 ATGYDYRDTSI

-101 TGLLLTTPGNPDG
+101 TGLLLTTPGSPDG
-114 TGPRGYR
+114 KGPRGYR
-121 SGYTHDDEEATAGYY
+121 SGFTHDDEYATAGYY
-136 RVMLND
+136 QVMLND

-150 ATQRVA
+150 ATERVA
-156 FMRFTYPETQ
+156 FLRFTYPETQ

-178 GESGKVKDAEVWVS
+178 GESGKVKDAEVWVG

-234 FNGDEAYEDRTYAHG
+234 FNGDEAYDDRTYAHG

-255 LNFHTKDGDQIT
+255 LNFHTKDGEQIT

-297 AASQQAWEEA
+297 VTSQMVWGEA
-307 LSRIKVEQGAWGKVQ
+307 LGRIRVEGKN
-322 EKTKGTKNSTAS
+322 EDDLK
-334 SPSSLAPDMVK
+334 K

-374 GQVPMKDGKP
+374 GQVPLEHGVPKHH
-384 LYRMFNTDAMWG
+384 MFNTDAMWG

-409 PDHLSEFVS
+409 PDHLSEFVA

-472 LKNEMDGENRPEG
+472 LKNEMDGTNRPTG

-503 NPGERGEDFYFSGSH
+503 ELGERGEDFYFSGSH

-526 YATAMLA
+526 YATAMLG
-533 KSLGETEY
+533 KSLGKTEHLE
-541 YDKLMWMARGWE
+541 KLLWMSRGWE

-565 RLKNGEFIA
+565 RLRNGNFIE

-590 VQYTFYVPHMPEE
+590 VQYTFYVPHTPEE
-603 LIKKVGADEFNK
+603 LIQKVGKDEFNK
-615 RLNDIFTASQPQI
+615 RLNDIFTVSQPQI

-698 LGAWYVMSALGLF
+698 LGAWYVMSAIGLF
-711 AVDGLTSPEPAFSI
+711 AVDGLTSPEPSFSI
-725 GSPVFDKATIKLN
+725 GSPVFDKVTIKLN
-738 KDYYKGSE
+738 QQYFKGDK

-756 KNVYVQSQ
+756 ENVYVQPS
-764 KLINGE
+764 KRING
-770 KSSAGSIKFSDVVK
+770 KKTTAGSIKFSDVTA

-790 TMTKKPDA
+790 TMKK
-798 SKSAQKK
+798 

>member
-1 MKKTPFL
+1 MKRSLFL
-8 ALLLA
+8 TALLA
-13 CSLGAMAQTASSLTD
+13 CACASFAQTELLTR

-121 SGYTHDDEEATAGYY
+121 SSYTHDDEEATAGYY

-234 FNGDEAYEDRTYAHG
+234 FNGDDAYEDRTYAHG

-255 LNFHTKDGDQIT
+255 LNFHTKDGEQIT

-297 AASQQAWEEA
+297 AASHKAWEEA
-307 LSRIKVEQGAWGKVQ
+307 LGRIIVEGKN
-322 EKTKGTKNSTAS
+322 EEDKI
-334 SPSSLAPDMVK
+334 K
-345 FYTGLYHAL
+345 FYSGLYHAL

-374 GQVPMKDGKP
+374 GQASH
-384 LYRMFNTDAMWG
+384 LMFNTDAMWG

-457 CGIRDFDLDLAYEAC
+457 CGIRDFDLKLAYEAC
-472 LKNEMDGENRPEG
+472 LKNELDGERRPEG

-503 NPGERGEDFYFSGSH
+503 NLGERGEDFYFSGSH

-533 KSLGETEY
+533 KSLDETEY

-698 LGAWYVMSALGLF
+698 LGAWYVMSSIGLF
-711 AVDGLTSPEPAFSI
+711 AVDGLTSPEPSFSI
-725 GSPVFDKATIKLN
+725 GSPIFDKVTVKLS
-738 KDYYKGSE
+738 KDYYKGDQL
-746 FVITTKNNSK
+746 VITTKNNTK
-756 KNVYVQSQ
+756 KNVYVQPQ

-770 KSSAGSIKFSDVVK
+770 KSTAGSIKFSDVVK
-784 GGTLEL
+784 GGTIEL
-790 TMTKKPDA
+790 TMSKKPDA
-798 SKSAQKK
+798 SKPAQKK

>member
-1 MKKTPFL
+1 M
-8 ALLLA
+8 LLA
-13 CSLGAMAQTASSLTD
+13 SCAFLRAEAQTSQSLIQ

-71 ATGYDYRDKSI
+71 ATGYDYRDTSI

-101 TGLLLTTPGNPDG
+101 TGQLRTLPGNPDG
-114 TGPRGYR
+114 TGPKGYR
-121 SGYTHDDEEATAGYY
+121 SAYSHDQEYATAGYY
-136 RVMLND
+136 QVMLQD
-142 YDINAEVT
+142 YNINAEVT
-150 ATQRVA
+150 ATDRVA
-156 FMRFTYPETQ
+156 YLRFTFPESKSS
-166 MAHLIFDIGHQQ
+166 HLIFDIGHQQ
-178 GESGKVKDAEVWVS
+178 GESGKVKDSEVWIN
-192 EDGTVEGWVVTLPEY
+192 EDGSVEGWVVTLPEY
-207 IKKYQRGADQRIYFS
+207 IKKYQPGADQRIYFS
-222 AVVDKKPVFVGT
+222 AIVDKKPTKGGV
-234 FNGDEAYEDRTYAHG
+234 FNGNKVSENQTYAHG
-249 KGAGAY
+249 IGAGAY
-255 LNFHTKDGDQIT
+255 LDFNTSKDEQIT

-285 AEATGVSFDQAR
+285 TEATGVSFDEAK
-297 AASQQAWEEA
+297 AASQKAWEEA
-307 LSRIKVEQGAWGKVQ
+307 LGRIIVEGNNQDDLK
-322 EKTKGTKNSTAS
+322 
-334 SPSSLAPDMVK
+334 K
-345 FYTGLYHAL
+345 FYSGLYHAL

-367 PKHDGTI
+367 PKHNGTI
-374 GQVPMKDGKP
+374 GQVPMEGGKP
-384 LYRMFNTDAMWG
+384 KYRMYNTDAMWG

-409 PDHLSEFVS
+409 PEHLSEFVS

-457 CGIRDFDLDLAYEAC
+457 CGIRDFDLELAYEAC
-472 LKNEMDGENRPEG
+472 LKNEMDGKNRPQG

-503 NPGERGEDFYFSGSH
+503 ELGERGEDFYFSGSH
-518 TLEYSFSA
+518 TLEYAFSA
-526 YATAMLA
+526 YATAMLG
-533 KSLGETEY
+533 KSLGKTQD

-565 RLKNGEFIA
+565 RLRNGEFIA

-603 LIKKVGADEFNK
+603 LIKKVGEDEFNK

-698 LGAWYVMSALGLF
+698 LGSWYVLAGIGLF
-711 AVDGLTSPEPAFSI
+711 AVDGLTSPEPEFSI
-725 GSPVFDKATIKLN
+725 GSPIFDKVTIKLN
-738 KDYYKGSE
+738 PDYFKGKE
-746 FVITTKNNSK
+746 FVITAKNNSK
-756 KNVYVQSQ
+756 KNIYVKPS
-764 KLINGE
+764 KLINGK
-770 KSSAGSIKFSDVVK
+770 KSKAGSIKFSDVTN
-784 GGTLEL
+784 GGTLNL
-790 TMTKKPDA
+790 TMSKKP
-798 SKSAQKK
+798 